1 MANDVTTRILQIQ
14 VDYGDAVK
22 KIAEYQALI
31 DEVRKL
37 QKGLKAD
44 LKEGRISQEE
54 YQRSVQAGNL
64 AMSQM
69 KEAMNTVSK
78 AVRNQLKS
86 QAEQEGSLV
95 QLRAEISNLNAEYDR
110 LSRAERESSKGDEL
124 KDKINRLT
132 TELKSAEEGTQRF
145 YRNVGNYKSALLGV
159 GVSTS
164 SLCDALAKEAK
175 SAEEAE
181 KANEILKKAIAAID
195 PSSVGAS
202 ESIALLS
209 KKIEENDKIIQEHA
223 DNLADAQKKQQEQ
236 SEGLLDT
243 MSDLTGV
250 NLNFGNSL
258 NNLSKNSAGSVIEG
272 ITIKAK
278 ALWATLTG
286 LLSNPLV
293 LTFLGIAGVGMA
305 VKWWYDYNKGLEEAS
320 RLTQQLTGLSGDEM
334 KAFRNEVQGVA
345 DTFGADFQDVLESAN
360 TLSRQF
366 GISVQEALQYV
377 KDGFVSGANAT
388 GQFTDIVKEYPAYFK
403 EAGLSASQFISIT
416 AQSSKMGIVSDKAV
430 DTIKEANIRLR
441 EMSTATAEALD
452 GIGISSA
459 EMQKK
464 LQDGSMTTFEAMQQV
479 STKLNEMADN
489 SPATA
494 AAISDIFGGP
504 GEDAGL
510 QYLRTLKDIETNL
523 DVTKEKAG
531 DMAKVQEEQMNSQIE
546 LDNTLAAL
554 FDATGGSF
562 EEMTAT
568 AKTWVNNGIVAM
580 IKGCVELVNWFID
593 LYNKSIVVRAG
604 VASIAIQFKTAWS
617 IIKNV
622 CKLLVDEIMALGKII
637 KGVLTLS
644 WDDVKAGWEQFRK
657 ASSKAVQNIVNDT
670 VDAYKEAWSEVKDG
684 ELEHVKLDLA
694 TVTDGDSSASGQST
708 GDNTRRTGNTGS
720 KKDKNKKTGKDPAA
734 EAAKAEAQLLRKAE
748 DELMKITMES
758 IETRRKMVE
767 LSYKRQI
774 EDYQKKLTEEKNL
787 TENSR
792 TAILSIIDSLQKQ
805 QIVALEKFDAEEI
818 KKEVEHKEKL
828 NQLKLEA
835 VKKGTDQEF
844 ELRRQS
850 LANQQTIAEQ
860 EALLAYDNEIEKQE
874 ALKAIREKYA
884 NENTAL
890 DEEQAQVKLTR
901 QKTVLENEIAELEYA
916 QSERELRQMEGYQM
930 DEQHYQ
936 EWRQKGLEEMDSHQ
950 SEILLKQEEAAAAEL
965 TALQERGQLSTQT
978 TEEYEAEVVAAK
990 QRSADAQKATNDAI
1004 VKNEQ
1009 TKAQALKTIT
1019 GGLTQLLDTL
1029 GESNETFAKMS
1040 KVITLAQISIDTG
1053 KALSAGIA
1061 SASSMPFPANL
1072 AAIATTVATI
1082 LANIATAIS
1091 TVKSAKFATGGKV
1104 TGPGTGTSDSI
1115 PAMLSNGEYV
1125 MTAEATRRFE
1135 PLLDYMNRSKGEYP
1149 VANTMNAVKLGASD
1163 IISLKSRSER
1173 EYFVQE
1179 VLKHIAIIEMHR
1191 THSETTRLDNIYEKA
1206 NHLLDIYSARKES
1219 LSLDLFS
1226 SIVESNVQKLTSSIS
1241 KVKETDE
1248 IKKILLSEIN
1258 DLKIEKSSEINSEK
1272 PNSIITALTKYVN
1285 TENNFKENFEEFV
1298 NLVSTLKAFSITER
1312 SLNTHHYDSLTP
1324 IETIGM
1330 NNDQASEGI
1339 GPKSEASTP
1348 VSPVF
1353 LSSGG
1358 LVIGKCS
1365 PTSDSIPAMLSNGEF
1380 VVNSRATRIFEPLL
1394 ITMNNIG
1401 RGVPMQV
1408 LNSSQSITNAELLTD
1423 SFESAAK
1430 EIKPVVS
1437 VVEINEAQ
1445 DRVEII
1451 ENLDTY

>member
-1 MANDVTTRILQIQ
+1 MADDVTTKILQIQ

-22 KIAEYQALI
+22 QIAEWQAKI
-31 DEVRKL
+31 DAVRKQ
-37 QKGLKAD
+37 QKGLKED

-54 YQRSVQAGNL
+54 YQRSIQAGNL

-69 KEAMNTVSK
+69 KDAMNTVSK
-78 AVRNQLKS
+78 AVKNQLKS

-110 LSRAERESSKGDEL
+110 LSRAERESAKGDEL

-132 TELKSAEEGTQRF
+132 TELKGAEEGTQRF
-145 YRNVGNYKSALLGV
+145 YRNVGNYKSALLGA

-164 SLCDALAKEAK
+164 SLCDALAKECK
-175 SAEEAE
+175 TAEEAE
-181 KANEILKKAIAAID
+181 KANDVLKKAVAAID

-202 ESIALLS
+202 ESIALLT
-209 KKIEENDKIIQEHA
+209 KKIEENEKVIKEHA
-223 DNLADAQKKQQEQ
+223 DSVAESQSR
-236 SEGLLDT
+236 SEGLVDT
-243 MSDLTGV
+243 LSDLTGV

-258 NNLSKNSAGSVIEG
+258 NSLSKNSAGSVMEG
-272 ITIKAK
+272 LTVKAK

-286 LLSNPLV
+286 LLANPMV

-320 RLTQQLTGLSGDEM
+320 RLTSQLTGLSGDEM

-345 DTFGADFQDVLESAN
+345 DTFGVDFQEVLESAN
-360 TLSRQF
+360 TLSQQF
-366 GISVQEALQYV
+366 GISVQEALGYV

-441 EMSTATAEALD
+441 EMSTATSEALD

-479 STKLNEMADN
+479 SAKLNEMADN

-510 QYLRTLKDIETNL
+510 QYLRTLKDIETDL

-531 DMAKVQEEQMNSQIE
+531 DLARVQEEQMNSQIE
-546 LDNTLAAL
+546 LDNTLASL

-593 LYNKSIVVRAG
+593 LYNNSMVVRAG

-622 CKLLVDEIMALGKII
+622 CIMLVDEIMGLGKII

-644 WDDVKAGWEQFRK
+644 WDDVKAGWNQFRQ
-657 ASSKAVQNIVNDT
+657 ASVKAVKNVVNDT
-670 VDAYKEAWSEVKDG
+670 ADAYQEAWSEIKDG
-684 ELEHVKLDLA
+684 QIEHVKLD
-694 TVTDGDSSASGQST
+694 VNSVV
-708 GDNTRRTGNTGS
+708 NTGADGAGAGGS
-720 KKDKNKKTGKDPAA
+720 GGGGGKGKNPGKTKTKGGKGGGKGKDTAA
-734 EAAKAEAQLLRKAE
+734 EAAKEETQLLRKAE
-748 DELMKITMES
+748 DELLKITMES
-758 IETRRKMVE
+758 VESRRKKVE

-774 EDYQKKLTEEKNL
+774 EDYQKMLVEKKNL
-787 TENSR
+787 TEASR

-805 QIVALEKFDAEEI
+805 QIEALAKFDAEEI
-818 KKEVEHKEKL
+818 KKEIEHKEKL

-835 VKKGTDQEF
+835 VKEGTDQEF

-850 LANQQTIAEQ
+850 LANQQAIAEQ
-860 EALLAYDNEIEKQE
+860 EAILAYENETEKQE
-874 ALKAIREKYA
+874 ALKAIRERYA
-884 NENTAL
+884 NERTVL
-890 DEEQAQVKLTR
+890 DEEQAQLKLDR
-901 QKTVLENEIAELEYA
+901 QKQELENEIAELEYA

-930 DEQHYQ
+930 DEEHYQ
-936 EWRQKGLEEMDSHQ
+936 EWRQRGLEEMDEHQ
-950 SEILLKQEEAAAAEL
+950 AELLTKQEEAAAAEL
-965 TALQERGQLSTQT
+965 EALIARGQLSTQT
-978 TEEYEAEVVAAK
+978 TEEFEAEVIAAK
-990 QRSADAQKATNDAI
+990 QKSAEAQKKTNDVI
-1004 VKNEQ
+1004 IKNEQ
-1009 TKAQALKTIT
+1009 AKAQAMKAIT

-1029 GESNETFAKMS
+1029 GESNSAFAKMS
-1040 KVITLAQISIDTG
+1040 KIITLAQIAIDTG

-1082 LANIATAIS
+1082 LANVATAIS

-1115 PAMLSNGEYV
+1115 PAMLSNGEFV
-1125 MTAEATRRFE
+1125 MTAAATRMFE
-1135 PLLDYMNRSKGEYP
+1135 PLLM
-1149 VANTMNAVKLGASD
+1149 
-1163 IISLKSRSER
+1163 
-1173 EYFVQE
+1173 
-1179 VLKHIAIIEMHR
+1179 
-1191 THSETTRLDNIYEKA
+1191 
-1206 NHLLDIYSARKES
+1206 
-1219 LSLDLFS
+1219 
-1226 SIVESNVQKLTSSIS
+1226 
-1241 KVKETDE
+1241 
-1248 IKKILLSEIN
+1248 
-1258 DLKIEKSSEINSEK
+1258 
-1272 PNSIITALTKYVN
+1272 
-1285 TENNFKENFEEFV
+1285 
-1298 NLVSTLKAFSITER
+1298 
-1312 SLNTHHYDSLTP
+1312 
-1324 IETIGM
+1324 
-1330 NNDQASEGI
+1330 
-1339 GPKSEASTP
+1339 
-1348 VSPVF
+1348 
-1353 LSSGG
+1353 
-1358 LVIGKCS
+1358 
-1365 PTSDSIPAMLSNGEF
+1365 
-1380 VVNSRATRIFEPLL
+1380 
-1394 ITMNNIG
+1394 TMNNIG

-1408 LNSSQSITNAELLTD
+1408 LNSSQTINQAEMLTD
-1423 SFESAAK
+1423 SFESAAR

-1437 VVEINEAQ
+1437 VVEITEAQ
-1445 DRVEII
+1445 DRVEMI

>member
-1 MANDVTTRILQIQ
+1 MADDVTTKILQIQ

-22 KIAEYQALI
+22 QIAEWQAKI
-31 DEVRKL
+31 DAVRKQ
-37 QKGLKAD
+37 QKGLKED

-54 YQRSVQAGNL
+54 YQRSIQAGNL

-69 KEAMNTVSK
+69 KDAMNTVSK
-78 AVRNQLKS
+78 AVKNQLKS

-110 LSRAERESSKGDEL
+110 LSRAERESAKGDEL

-145 YRNVGNYKSALLGV
+145 YRNVGNYKSALLGA
-159 GVSTS
+159 GVSTT
-164 SLCDALAKEAK
+164 SLCDALSKEAK

-181 KANEILKKAIAAID
+181 KANEVLKKAVAAID

-202 ESIALLS
+202 ESIALLT

-223 DNLADAQKKQQEQ
+223 DNVAAAQKKQQEQ

-258 NNLSKNSAGSVIEG
+258 NNLSKNSAGSVMEG
-272 ITIKAK
+272 LNVKAK
-278 ALWATLTG
+278 ALWSTLTG
-286 LLSNPLV
+286 LLANPMV

-320 RLTQQLTGLSGDEM
+320 RLTSQLTGLSGDEM

-345 DTFGADFQDVLESAN
+345 DTFGVDFQEVLESAN
-360 TLSRQF
+360 TLSQQF
-366 GISVQEALQYV
+366 GISVQEALGYV

-479 STKLNEMADN
+479 SAKLNEMADN

-510 QYLRTLKDIETNL
+510 QYLRTLKDIETDL

-531 DMAKVQEEQMNSQIE
+531 DLARVQEEQMNSQIE
-546 LDNTLAAL
+546 LDNTLASL

-593 LYNKSIVVRAG
+593 LYNNSMVVRAG

-622 CKLLVDEIMALGKII
+622 CIMLVDEIMGLGKII

-644 WDDVKAGWEQFRK
+644 WDDVKAGWDQFRK
-657 ASSKAVQNIVNDT
+657 ASVKAVKNVVNDT
-670 VDAYKEAWSEVKDG
+670 VDAYQEAWSEIKDG
-684 ELEHVKLDLA
+684 QIEHVKLDVNSVA
-694 TVTDGDSSASGQST
+694 
-708 GDNTRRTGNTGS
+708 NTGADGAAAGGSGGGGGKGKNPGKTKTKGS
-720 KKDKNKKTGKDPAA
+720 KSGKSGKDSAA
-734 EAAKAEAQLLRKAE
+734 EAAKEEAQLLRKAE
-748 DELMKITMES
+748 DELLKITMES
-758 IETRRKMVE
+758 VESRRKKVE

-774 EDYQKKLTEEKNL
+774 EDYQKMLVEKKNL
-787 TENSR
+787 TEASR

-805 QIVALEKFDAEEI
+805 QIEALAKFDAEEI
-818 KKEVEHKEKL
+818 KKEIEHKEKL

-835 VKKGTDQEF
+835 VKEGTDQEF

-850 LANQQTIAEQ
+850 LANQQAIAEQ
-860 EALLAYDNEIEKQE
+860 EAILAYENETEKQE
-874 ALKAIREKYA
+874 ALKAIRERYA
-884 NENTAL
+884 NERTAL
-890 DEEQAQVKLTR
+890 DEEQAQLKLDR
-901 QKTVLENEIAELEYA
+901 QKQELENEIAELEYA

-930 DEQHYQ
+930 DEEHYQ
-936 EWRQKGLEEMDSHQ
+936 EWRQRGLEEMDEHQ
-950 SEILLKQEEAAAAEL
+950 AELLTKQEEAAAAEL
-965 TALQERGQLSTQT
+965 EALIARGQLSTQT
-978 TEEYEAEVVAAK
+978 TEEFEAEVIAAK
-990 QRSADAQKATNDAI
+990 QKSAEAQKKTNDVI
-1004 VKNEQ
+1004 IKNEQ
-1009 TKAQALKTIT
+1009 AKAQAMKAIT

-1029 GESNETFAKMS
+1029 GESNSAFAKMS
-1040 KVITLAQISIDTG
+1040 KIITLAQIAIDTG

-1082 LANIATAIS
+1082 LANVATAIS

-1115 PAMLSNGEYV
+1115 PAMLSNGEFV
-1125 MTAEATRRFE
+1125 MTAAATRMFE
-1135 PLLDYMNRSKGEYP
+1135 PLLM
-1149 VANTMNAVKLGASD
+1149 
-1163 IISLKSRSER
+1163 
-1173 EYFVQE
+1173 
-1179 VLKHIAIIEMHR
+1179 
-1191 THSETTRLDNIYEKA
+1191 
-1206 NHLLDIYSARKES
+1206 
-1219 LSLDLFS
+1219 
-1226 SIVESNVQKLTSSIS
+1226 
-1241 KVKETDE
+1241 
-1248 IKKILLSEIN
+1248 
-1258 DLKIEKSSEINSEK
+1258 
-1272 PNSIITALTKYVN
+1272 
-1285 TENNFKENFEEFV
+1285 
-1298 NLVSTLKAFSITER
+1298 
-1312 SLNTHHYDSLTP
+1312 
-1324 IETIGM
+1324 
-1330 NNDQASEGI
+1330 
-1339 GPKSEASTP
+1339 
-1348 VSPVF
+1348 
-1353 LSSGG
+1353 
-1358 LVIGKCS
+1358 
-1365 PTSDSIPAMLSNGEF
+1365 
-1380 VVNSRATRIFEPLL
+1380 
-1394 ITMNNIG
+1394 TMNNIG
-1401 RGVPMQV
+1401 KGVPMQV
-1408 LNSSQSITNAELLTD
+1408 LNSSQTINQAEMLTD
-1423 SFESAAK
+1423 SFESAAR

-1437 VVEINEAQ
+1437 VVEITEAQ
-1445 DRVEII
+1445 DRVEMI

>member
-1 MANDVTTRILQIQ
+1 MASDDVITKILQIQ

-22 KIAEYQALI
+22 QIAEWQAKI
-31 DEVRKL
+31 DAVRKQ
-37 QKGLKAD
+37 QKGLKED

-54 YQRSVQAGNL
+54 YQRSIQAGNL

-69 KEAMNTVSK
+69 KDAMNTVNK
-78 AVRNQLKS
+78 AVKNQLKS

-110 LSRAERESSKGDEL
+110 LSRAERESAKGDEL

-145 YRNVGNYKSALLGV
+145 YRNVGNYKSALLGA
-159 GVSTS
+159 GVSTT
-164 SLCDALAKEAK
+164 SLCDALSKEAK

-181 KANEILKKAIAAID
+181 KANEVLKKAVAAID

-202 ESIALLS
+202 ESIALLT
-209 KKIEENDKIIQEHA
+209 KKIEENEKVIKEHA
-223 DNLADAQKKQQEQ
+223 DSVAESQSR
-236 SEGLLDT
+236 SEGLVDT
-243 MSDLTGV
+243 LSDLTGV

-258 NNLSKNSAGSVIEG
+258 NNLSKNSAGSVMEG
-272 ITIKAK
+272 LNVKAK
-278 ALWATLTG
+278 ALWSTLTG
-286 LLSNPLV
+286 LLANPVV

-320 RLTQQLTGLSGDEM
+320 RLTSQLTGLSGDEM

-345 DTFGADFQDVLESAN
+345 DTFGVDFQEVLESAN
-360 TLSRQF
+360 TLSQQF
-366 GISVQEALQYV
+366 GISVQEALGYV

-441 EMSTATAEALD
+441 EMSTATSEALD

-479 STKLNEMADN
+479 SAKLNEMADN

-510 QYLRTLKDIETNL
+510 QYLRTLKDIETDL

-531 DMAKVQEEQMNSQIE
+531 DLARVQEEQMNSQIE
-546 LDNTLAAL
+546 LDNTLASL

-593 LYNKSIVVRAG
+593 LYNNSMVVRAG

-622 CKLLVDEIMALGKII
+622 CIMLVDEIMGLGKII

-644 WDDVKAGWEQFRK
+644 WDDVKAGWDQFRK
-657 ASSKAVQNIVNDT
+657 ASVKAVKNVVNDT
-670 VDAYKEAWSEVKDG
+670 VDAYQEAWSEIKDG
-684 ELEHVKLDLA
+684 QIEHVKLDVNSVA
-694 TVTDGDSSASGQST
+694 
-708 GDNTRRTGNTGS
+708 NTGADGAAAGGSGGGGGKGKNPGKTKTKGS
-720 KKDKNKKTGKDPAA
+720 KSGKSGKDSAA
-734 EAAKAEAQLLRKAE
+734 EAAKEEAQLLRKAE
-748 DELMKITMES
+748 DELLKITMES
-758 IETRRKMVE
+758 VESRRKKVE

-774 EDYQKKLTEEKNL
+774 EDYQKMLVEKKNL
-787 TENSR
+787 TEASR

-805 QIVALEKFDAEEI
+805 QIEALAKFDAEEI
-818 KKEVEHKEKL
+818 KKEIEHKEKL

-835 VKKGTDQEF
+835 VKEGTDQEF

-850 LANQQTIAEQ
+850 LANQQAIAEQ
-860 EALLAYDNEIEKQE
+860 EAILAYENETDKQE

-884 NENTAL
+884 NERTAL
-890 DEEQAQVKLTR
+890 DEEQAQLKLDR
-901 QKTVLENEIAELEYA
+901 QKQELENEIAELEYA

-936 EWRQKGLEEMDSHQ
+936 EWRQRGLEEMDEHQ
-950 SEILLKQEEAAAAEL
+950 AELLTKQEEAAAAEL
-965 TALQERGQLSTQT
+965 EALIARGQLATQT
-978 TEEYEAEVVAAK
+978 TEEYEAEVIAAK
-990 QRSADAQKATNDAI
+990 QKSAEAQKKTNDVI
-1004 VKNEQ
+1004 IKNEQ
-1009 TKAQALKTIT
+1009 AKAQAMKAVTSSLT
-1019 GGLTQLLDTL
+1019 GLLDTL
-1029 GESNETFAKMS
+1029 GESNSAFAKMS
-1040 KVITLAQISIDTG
+1040 KIITLAQIAIDTG

-1061 SASSMPFPANL
+1061 SASSMPFPANI
-1072 AAIATTVATI
+1072 AAIATTVATV

-1115 PAMLSNGEYV
+1115 PAMLSNGEFV
-1125 MTAEATRRFE
+1125 MTAAATKMFE
-1135 PLLDYMNRSKGEYP
+1135 PLLM
-1149 VANTMNAVKLGASD
+1149 
-1163 IISLKSRSER
+1163 
-1173 EYFVQE
+1173 
-1179 VLKHIAIIEMHR
+1179 
-1191 THSETTRLDNIYEKA
+1191 
-1206 NHLLDIYSARKES
+1206 
-1219 LSLDLFS
+1219 
-1226 SIVESNVQKLTSSIS
+1226 
-1241 KVKETDE
+1241 
-1248 IKKILLSEIN
+1248 
-1258 DLKIEKSSEINSEK
+1258 
-1272 PNSIITALTKYVN
+1272 
-1285 TENNFKENFEEFV
+1285 
-1298 NLVSTLKAFSITER
+1298 
-1312 SLNTHHYDSLTP
+1312 
-1324 IETIGM
+1324 
-1330 NNDQASEGI
+1330 
-1339 GPKSEASTP
+1339 
-1348 VSPVF
+1348 
-1353 LSSGG
+1353 
-1358 LVIGKCS
+1358 
-1365 PTSDSIPAMLSNGEF
+1365 
-1380 VVNSRATRIFEPLL
+1380 
-1394 ITMNNIG
+1394 TMNNIG

-1408 LNSSQSITNAELLTD
+1408 LNSSQSINQAEMLTD
-1423 SFESAAK
+1423 SFESAAR

-1437 VVEINEAQ
+1437 VVEITEAQ
-1445 DRVEII
+1445 DRVEMI

>member
-1 MANDVTTRILQIQ
+1 MADDVTTKILQIQ

-22 KIAEYQALI
+22 QIAEWQAKI
-31 DEVRKL
+31 DAVRKQ
-37 QKGLKAD
+37 QKGLKED

-54 YQRSVQAGNL
+54 YRLSIQAGNL

-69 KEAMNTVSK
+69 KDAMNTVSK
-78 AVRNQLKS
+78 AVKNQLKS

-110 LSRAERESSKGDEL
+110 LSRAERESAKGDEL

-132 TELKSAEEGTQRF
+132 TELKGAEEGTQRF
-145 YRNVGNYKSALLGV
+145 YRNVGNYKSALLGA

-164 SLCDALAKEAK
+164 SLCDALAKECK
-175 SAEEAE
+175 TAEEAE
-181 KANEILKKAIAAID
+181 KANEVLKKAVAAID

-202 ESIALLS
+202 ESIALLT
-209 KKIEENDKIIQEHA
+209 KKIEENEKVIKDHA
-223 DNLADAQKKQQEQ
+223 DSVAESHSR
-236 SEGLLDT
+236 SEGLVDT
-243 MSDLTGV
+243 LSDLTGV
-250 NLNFGNSL
+250 NLNLGNSL
-258 NNLSKNSAGSVIEG
+258 NNLSKNSAGSVMEG
-272 ITIKAK
+272 LTVKAK
-278 ALWATLTG
+278 ALWSTLTG
-286 LLSNPLV
+286 LLANPMV

-345 DTFGADFQDVLESAN
+345 DSFGVDFQEVLESAN
-360 TLSRQF
+360 TLSQQF
-366 GISVQEALQYV
+366 GISVQEALGYV

-416 AQSSKMGIVSDKAV
+416 AQQSKMGIVSDKAV

-479 STKLNEMADN
+479 SAKLNEMADN

-510 QYLRTLKDIETNL
+510 QYLRTLKDIETDL

-531 DMAKVQEEQMNSQIE
+531 DLARVQEEQMNSQIE
-546 LDNTLAAL
+546 LDNTLASL

-568 AKTWVNNGIVAM
+568 AKTWINNGIVAM

-593 LYNKSIVVRAG
+593 LYNNSMVVRAG
-604 VASIAIQFKTAWS
+604 VASIAIQFKIAWS

-622 CKLLVDEIMALGKII
+622 CIMLVDEIMGLGKII

-644 WDDVKAGWEQFRK
+644 WDDVKAGWDQFRN
-657 ASSKAVQNIVNDT
+657 ASVKAVKNVVNDT
-670 VDAYKEAWSEVKDG
+670 VDAYQEAWSEIKDG
-684 ELEHVKLDLA
+684 QIEHVKLDVNSVA
-694 TVTDGDSSASGQST
+694 
-708 GDNTRRTGNTGS
+708 NTGADGAAAGGSGGGGGKGKNPGKTKTKGS
-720 KKDKNKKTGKDPAA
+720 KSGKSGKDSAA
-734 EAAKAEAQLLRKAE
+734 EAAKEEAQLLRKAE
-748 DELMKITMES
+748 DELLKITMES
-758 IETRRKMVE
+758 VESRRKKVE

-774 EDYQKKLTEEKNL
+774 EDYQKMLVEKKNL
-787 TENSR
+787 TEASR

-805 QIVALEKFDAEEI
+805 QIEALAKFDAEEI
-818 KKEVEHKEKL
+818 KKGIEHKEKL

-835 VKKGTDQEF
+835 VKEGTDQEF

-850 LANQQTIAEQ
+850 LDNQQAIAEQ
-860 EALLAYDNEIEKQE
+860 EAILAYDNEVEKQE
-874 ALKAIREKYA
+874 ALKAIRERYD
-884 NENTAL
+884 NERTAL
-890 DEEQAQVKLTR
+890 DEEHVQAKIDR
-901 QKTVLENEIAELEYA
+901 QKQELENEIAELEYA

-936 EWRQKGLEEMDSHQ
+936 EWRQRGLEEMDAHQ
-950 SEILLKQEEAAAAEL
+950 AKLLTKQEEAAAAEL
-965 TALQERGQLSTQT
+965 EALIARGQLSTQT
-978 TEEYEAEVVAAK
+978 TEEYEAEVIAAK
-990 QRSADAQKATNDAI
+990 QKSAEAQKKTNDVI
-1004 VKNEQ
+1004 LKNEQ
-1009 TKAQALKTIT
+1009 AKAQAMKAIT

-1029 GESNETFAKMS
+1029 GESNSAFAKMS
-1040 KVITLAQISIDTG
+1040 KIITLAQIAIDTG

-1082 LANIATAIS
+1082 LANVATAIS

-1115 PAMLSNGEYV
+1115 PAMLSNGEFV
-1125 MTAEATRRFE
+1125 MTAAATRMFE
-1135 PLLDYMNRSKGEYP
+1135 PLLM
-1149 VANTMNAVKLGASD
+1149 
-1163 IISLKSRSER
+1163 
-1173 EYFVQE
+1173 
-1179 VLKHIAIIEMHR
+1179 
-1191 THSETTRLDNIYEKA
+1191 
-1206 NHLLDIYSARKES
+1206 
-1219 LSLDLFS
+1219 
-1226 SIVESNVQKLTSSIS
+1226 
-1241 KVKETDE
+1241 
-1248 IKKILLSEIN
+1248 
-1258 DLKIEKSSEINSEK
+1258 
-1272 PNSIITALTKYVN
+1272 
-1285 TENNFKENFEEFV
+1285 
-1298 NLVSTLKAFSITER
+1298 
-1312 SLNTHHYDSLTP
+1312 
-1324 IETIGM
+1324 
-1330 NNDQASEGI
+1330 
-1339 GPKSEASTP
+1339 
-1348 VSPVF
+1348 
-1353 LSSGG
+1353 
-1358 LVIGKCS
+1358 
-1365 PTSDSIPAMLSNGEF
+1365 
-1380 VVNSRATRIFEPLL
+1380 
-1394 ITMNNIG
+1394 TMNNIG

-1408 LNSSQSITNAELLTD
+1408 LNSSQTINQAEMLTD
-1423 SFESAAK
+1423 SFESAAR

-1437 VVEINEAQ
+1437 VVEITEAQ
-1445 DRVEII
+1445 DRVEMI

>member
-1 MANDVTTRILQIQ
+1 MADDVTTKILQIQ

-22 KIAEYQALI
+22 QIAEWQAKI
-31 DEVRKL
+31 DAVRKQ
-37 QKGLKAD
+37 QKGLKED

-54 YQRSVQAGNL
+54 YQRSIQAGNL

-69 KEAMNTVSK
+69 KDAMNTVSK
-78 AVRNQLKS
+78 AVKNQLKS

-110 LSRAERESSKGDEL
+110 LSRAERESAKGDEL

-132 TELKSAEEGTQRF
+132 TELKGAEEGTQRF
-145 YRNVGNYKSALLGV
+145 YRNVGNYKSALLGA

-164 SLCDALAKEAK
+164 SLCDALAKECK
-175 SAEEAE
+175 TAEEAE
-181 KANEILKKAIAAID
+181 KANEVLKKAVAAID

-202 ESIALLS
+202 ESIALLT
-209 KKIEENDKIIQEHA
+209 KKIEENEKVIKDHA
-223 DNLADAQKKQQEQ
+223 DSVAESQSR
-236 SEGLLDT
+236 SEGLVDT
-243 MSDLTGV
+243 LSDLTGV
-250 NLNFGNSL
+250 NLNLGNSL
-258 NNLSKNSAGSVIEG
+258 NNLSKNSAGSVMEG
-272 ITIKAK
+272 LTVKAK
-278 ALWATLTG
+278 ALWSTLTG
-286 LLSNPLV
+286 LLANPMV

-345 DTFGADFQDVLESAN
+345 DTFGVDFQEVLESAN
-360 TLSRQF
+360 TLSQQF
-366 GISVQEALQYV
+366 GISVQEALGYV

-441 EMSTATAEALD
+441 EMSTATSEALD

-479 STKLNEMADN
+479 SAKLNEMADN

-510 QYLRTLKDIETNL
+510 QYLRTLKDIETDL

-531 DMAKVQEEQMNSQIE
+531 DLARVQEEQMNSQIE
-546 LDNTLAAL
+546 LDNTLASL

-593 LYNKSIVVRAG
+593 LYNNSMVVRAG
-604 VASIAIQFKTAWS
+604 VASIAIQFKTVWS

-622 CKLLVDEIMALGKII
+622 CIMLVDEIMGLGKII

-644 WDDVKAGWEQFRK
+644 WDDVKAGWDQFRK
-657 ASSKAVQNIVNDT
+657 ASVKAVKNVVNDT
-670 VDAYKEAWSEVKDG
+670 VDAYQEAWSEIKDG
-684 ELEHVKLDLA
+684 QIEHVKLDVNSVA
-694 TVTDGDSSASGQST
+694 NTGADGDAAGGSGGGGGKGKNPGKT
-708 GDNTRRTGNTGS
+708 KTKGS
-720 KKDKNKKTGKDPAA
+720 KSGKSGKDSAA
-734 EAAKAEAQLLRKAE
+734 EAAKEEAQLLRKAE
-748 DELMKITMES
+748 DELLKITMES
-758 IETRRKMVE
+758 VESRRKKVE

-774 EDYQKKLTEEKNL
+774 EDYQKMLVEKKNL
-787 TENSR
+787 TEASR

-805 QIVALEKFDAEEI
+805 QIEALAKFDAEEI
-818 KKEVEHKEKL
+818 KKEIEHKEKL

-835 VKKGTDQEF
+835 VKEGTDQEF

-850 LANQQTIAEQ
+850 LANQQAIAEQ
-860 EALLAYDNEIEKQE
+860 EAILAYENETEKQE
-874 ALKAIREKYA
+874 ALKAIRERYA
-884 NENTAL
+884 NERTVL
-890 DEEQAQVKLTR
+890 DEEQAQLKLDR
-901 QKTVLENEIAELEYA
+901 QKQELENEIAELEYA

-930 DEQHYQ
+930 DEEHYQ
-936 EWRQKGLEEMDSHQ
+936 EWRQRGLEEMDEHQ
-950 SEILLKQEEAAAAEL
+950 AELLTKQEEAAAAEL
-965 TALQERGQLSTQT
+965 EALIARGQLSTQT
-978 TEEYEAEVVAAK
+978 TEEFEAEVIAAK
-990 QRSADAQKATNDAI
+990 QKSAEAQKKTNDVI
-1004 VKNEQ
+1004 IKNEQ
-1009 TKAQALKTIT
+1009 AKAQAMKAIT

-1029 GESNETFAKMS
+1029 GESNSAFAKMS
-1040 KVITLAQISIDTG
+1040 KIITLAQIAIDTG

-1082 LANIATAIS
+1082 LANVATAIS

-1115 PAMLSNGEYV
+1115 PAMLSNGEFV
-1125 MTAEATRRFE
+1125 MTAAATRMFE
-1135 PLLDYMNRSKGEYP
+1135 PLLM
-1149 VANTMNAVKLGASD
+1149 
-1163 IISLKSRSER
+1163 
-1173 EYFVQE
+1173 
-1179 VLKHIAIIEMHR
+1179 
-1191 THSETTRLDNIYEKA
+1191 
-1206 NHLLDIYSARKES
+1206 
-1219 LSLDLFS
+1219 
-1226 SIVESNVQKLTSSIS
+1226 
-1241 KVKETDE
+1241 
-1248 IKKILLSEIN
+1248 
-1258 DLKIEKSSEINSEK
+1258 
-1272 PNSIITALTKYVN
+1272 
-1285 TENNFKENFEEFV
+1285 
-1298 NLVSTLKAFSITER
+1298 
-1312 SLNTHHYDSLTP
+1312 
-1324 IETIGM
+1324 
-1330 NNDQASEGI
+1330 
-1339 GPKSEASTP
+1339 
-1348 VSPVF
+1348 
-1353 LSSGG
+1353 
-1358 LVIGKCS
+1358 
-1365 PTSDSIPAMLSNGEF
+1365 
-1380 VVNSRATRIFEPLL
+1380 
-1394 ITMNNIG
+1394 TMNNIG

-1408 LNSSQSITNAELLTD
+1408 LNSSQTINQAEMLTD
-1423 SFESAAK
+1423 SFESAAR

-1437 VVEINEAQ
+1437 VVEITEAQ
-1445 DRVEII
+1445 DRVEMI

>member
-1 MANDVTTRILQIQ
+1 MASDDVTTKILQIQ

-22 KIAEYQALI
+22 QIAEWQAKI
-31 DEVRKL
+31 DAVRKQ
-37 QKGLKAD
+37 QKGLKED

-54 YQRSVQAGNL
+54 YQRSIQAGNL

-69 KEAMNTVSK
+69 KDAMNTVSK
-78 AVRNQLKS
+78 AVKNQLKS

-110 LSRAERESSKGDEL
+110 LSRAERESAKGDEL

-145 YRNVGNYKSALLGV
+145 YRNVGNYKSALLGA

-164 SLCDALAKEAK
+164 SLCDALAKECK
-175 SAEEAE
+175 TAEEAE
-181 KANEILKKAIAAID
+181 KANEVLKKAVAAID

-202 ESIALLS
+202 ESIALLTN
-209 KKIEENDKIIQEHA
+209 KIEENEKVIKEHA
-223 DNLADAQKKQQEQ
+223 DSVAESQSR
-236 SEGLLDT
+236 SEGLVDT
-243 MSDLTGV
+243 LSDLTGV

-258 NNLSKNSAGSVIEG
+258 NNLSKNSAGSVMEG
-272 ITIKAK
+272 LNVKAK
-278 ALWATLTG
+278 ALWSTLTG
-286 LLSNPLV
+286 LLANPMV

-320 RLTQQLTGLSGDEM
+320 RLTSQLTGLSGDEM

-345 DTFGADFQDVLESAN
+345 DTFGVDFQDVLESAI
-360 TLSRQF
+360 TLSQQF
-366 GISVQEALQYV
+366 GISVQEALGYV

-388 GQFTDIVKEYPAYFK
+388 EQFTDIVKEYPAYFK

-479 STKLNEMADN
+479 SAKLNEMADN

-510 QYLRTLKDIETNL
+510 QYLRTLKDIETDL

-531 DMAKVQEEQMNSQIE
+531 DLARVQEEQMNSQIE
-546 LDNTLAAL
+546 LDNTLASL

-593 LYNKSIVVRAG
+593 LYNNSMVVRAG

-622 CKLLVDEIMALGKII
+622 CIMLVDEIMGLGKII

-644 WDDVKAGWEQFRK
+644 WDDVKAGWNQFRQ
-657 ASSKAVQNIVNDT
+657 ASVKAVKNVVNDT
-670 VDAYKEAWSEVKDG
+670 VDAYQEAWSEIKDG
-684 ELEHVKLDLA
+684 QIEHVKLD
-694 TVTDGDSSASGQST
+694 VNSVV
-708 GDNTRRTGNTGS
+708 NTGADGAGAGGS
-720 KKDKNKKTGKDPAA
+720 GGGGGKGKNPGKTKGGNGGGKGKDTAA
-734 EAAKAEAQLLRKAE
+734 EAAKEEAQLLRKAE
-748 DELMKITMES
+748 DELLKITMES
-758 IETRRKMVE
+758 VETRRKKVE

-774 EDYQKKLTEEKNL
+774 EDYQKMLVEKKNL
-787 TENSR
+787 TEASR

-805 QIVALEKFDAEEI
+805 QVQALEKFDAEEI
-818 KKEVEHKEKL
+818 KKEIEHKEKL

-835 VKKGTDQEF
+835 IKEGTDQEF

-850 LANQQTIAEQ
+850 LDNQQAIAEQ
-860 EALLAYDNEIEKQE
+860 EAILAYENETEKQE
-874 ALKAIREKYA
+874 ALKAIREKYD
-884 NENTAL
+884 NERTAL
-890 DEEQAQVKLTR
+890 DEEQAQLKLDR
-901 QKTVLENEIAELEYA
+901 QKQELENEIAELEYA

-936 EWRQKGLEEMDSHQ
+936 EWRQRGLEEMDEHQ
-950 SEILLKQEEAAAAEL
+950 AELLTKQEEAAAAEL
-965 TALQERGQLSTQT
+965 EALIARGELATQT
-978 TEEYEAEVVAAK
+978 TEEYEAEILAAK
-990 QRSADAQKATNDAI
+990 QKSADAQKKTNDVI

-1009 TKAQALKTIT
+1009 AKAQAMKAVTSSLI
-1019 GGLTQLLDTL
+1019 GLLDTL
-1029 GESNETFAKMS
+1029 GESNSAFAKMS
-1040 KVITLAQISIDTG
+1040 KIITLAQIAIDTG

-1061 SASSMPFPANL
+1061 SASSLPFPANL

-1082 LANIATAIS
+1082 LANVATAIS
-1091 TVKSAKFATGGKV
+1091 TVKSAKFAEGGKV

-1115 PAMLSNGEYV
+1115 PAMLSNGEFV
-1125 MTAEATRRFE
+1125 MTAAATRMFE
-1135 PLLDYMNRSKGEYP
+1135 PLLM
-1149 VANTMNAVKLGASD
+1149 
-1163 IISLKSRSER
+1163 
-1173 EYFVQE
+1173 
-1179 VLKHIAIIEMHR
+1179 
-1191 THSETTRLDNIYEKA
+1191 
-1206 NHLLDIYSARKES
+1206 
-1219 LSLDLFS
+1219 
-1226 SIVESNVQKLTSSIS
+1226 
-1241 KVKETDE
+1241 
-1248 IKKILLSEIN
+1248 
-1258 DLKIEKSSEINSEK
+1258 
-1272 PNSIITALTKYVN
+1272 
-1285 TENNFKENFEEFV
+1285 
-1298 NLVSTLKAFSITER
+1298 
-1312 SLNTHHYDSLTP
+1312 
-1324 IETIGM
+1324 
-1330 NNDQASEGI
+1330 
-1339 GPKSEASTP
+1339 
-1348 VSPVF
+1348 
-1353 LSSGG
+1353 
-1358 LVIGKCS
+1358 
-1365 PTSDSIPAMLSNGEF
+1365 
-1380 VVNSRATRIFEPLL
+1380 
-1394 ITMNNIG
+1394 TMNNIG

-1408 LNSSQSITNAELLTD
+1408 LNSSQTINQAEMLTD
-1423 SFESAAK
+1423 SFESAAR

-1437 VVEINEAQ
+1437 VVEITEAQ
-1445 DRVEII
+1445 DRVEMI

>member
-1 MANDVTTRILQIQ
+1 MASDDVITKILQIQ

-22 KIAEYQALI
+22 QIAEWQAKI
-31 DEVRKL
+31 DAVRKQ
-37 QKGLKAD
+37 QKGLKED

-54 YQRSVQAGNL
+54 YQRSIQAGNL

-69 KEAMNTVSK
+69 KDAMNTVNK
-78 AVRNQLKS
+78 AVKNQLKS

-110 LSRAERESSKGDEL
+110 LSRAERESAKGDEL

-145 YRNVGNYKSALLGV
+145 YRNVGNYKSALLGA
-159 GVSTS
+159 GVSTT
-164 SLCDALAKEAK
+164 SLCDALSKEAK

-181 KANEILKKAIAAID
+181 KANEVLKKAVAAID

-202 ESIALLS
+202 ESIALLT
-209 KKIEENDKIIQEHA
+209 KKIEENEKVIKEHA
-223 DNLADAQKKQQEQ
+223 DSVAESQSR
-236 SEGLLDT
+236 SEGLVDT
-243 MSDLTGV
+243 LSDLTGV

-258 NNLSKNSAGSVIEG
+258 NSLSKNSAGSVMEG
-272 ITIKAK
+272 LTVKAK

-286 LLSNPLV
+286 LLANPVV
-293 LTFLGIAGVGMA
+293 LTFLGIAGAGMA

-320 RLTQQLTGLSGDEM
+320 RLTSQLTGLSGDEM

-345 DTFGADFQDVLESAN
+345 DTFGVDFQEVLESAN
-360 TLSRQF
+360 TLSQQF
-366 GISVQEALQYV
+366 GISVQEALGYV

-441 EMSTATAEALD
+441 EMSTATSEALD

-479 STKLNEMADN
+479 SAKLNEMADN

-510 QYLRTLKDIETNL
+510 QYLRTLKDIETDL

-531 DMAKVQEEQMNSQIE
+531 DLARVQEEQMNSQIE
-546 LDNTLAAL
+546 LDNTLASL

-593 LYNKSIVVRAG
+593 LYNNSMVVRAG

-622 CKLLVDEIMALGKII
+622 CIMLVDEIMGLGKII

-644 WDDVKAGWEQFRK
+644 WDDVKAGWDQFRK
-657 ASSKAVQNIVNDT
+657 ASVKAVKNVVNDT
-670 VDAYKEAWSEVKDG
+670 VDAYQEAWSEIKDG
-684 ELEHVKLDLA
+684 QIEHVKLDVNSVA
-694 TVTDGDSSASGQST
+694 
-708 GDNTRRTGNTGS
+708 NTGADGAAAGGSGGGGGKGKNPGKTKTKGS
-720 KKDKNKKTGKDPAA
+720 KSGKSGKDSAA
-734 EAAKAEAQLLRKAE
+734 EAAKEEAQLLRKAE
-748 DELMKITMES
+748 DELLKITMES
-758 IETRRKMVE
+758 VESRRKKVE

-774 EDYQKKLTEEKNL
+774 EDYQKMLVEKKNL
-787 TENSR
+787 TEASR

-805 QIVALEKFDAEEI
+805 QIEALAKFDAEEI
-818 KKEVEHKEKL
+818 KKEIEHKEKL

-835 VKKGTDQEF
+835 VKEGTDQEF

-850 LANQQTIAEQ
+850 LANQQVIAEQ
-860 EALLAYDNEIEKQE
+860 EAILAYENETEKQE
-874 ALKAIREKYA
+874 ALKAIRERYA
-884 NENTAL
+884 NERTAL
-890 DEEQAQVKLTR
+890 DEEQAQLKLDR
-901 QKTVLENEIAELEYA
+901 QKQELENEIAELEYA

-930 DEQHYQ
+930 DEEHYQ
-936 EWRQKGLEEMDSHQ
+936 EWRQRGLEEMDEHQ
-950 SEILLKQEEAAAAEL
+950 AELLTKQEEAAAAEL
-965 TALQERGQLSTQT
+965 EALIARGQLSTQT
-978 TEEYEAEVVAAK
+978 TEEFEAEVIAAK
-990 QRSADAQKATNDAI
+990 QKSAEAQKKTNDVI
-1004 VKNEQ
+1004 IKNEQ
-1009 TKAQALKTIT
+1009 AKAQAMKAIT
-1019 GGLTQLLDTL
+1019 GGLTQLLDAL
-1029 GESNETFAKMS
+1029 GESNSAFAKMS
-1040 KVITLAQISIDTG
+1040 KIITLAQIAIDTG

-1082 LANIATAIS
+1082 LANVATAIS

-1115 PAMLSNGEYV
+1115 PAMLSNGEFV
-1125 MTAEATRRFE
+1125 MTAAATRMFE
-1135 PLLDYMNRSKGEYP
+1135 PLLM
-1149 VANTMNAVKLGASD
+1149 
-1163 IISLKSRSER
+1163 
-1173 EYFVQE
+1173 
-1179 VLKHIAIIEMHR
+1179 
-1191 THSETTRLDNIYEKA
+1191 
-1206 NHLLDIYSARKES
+1206 
-1219 LSLDLFS
+1219 
-1226 SIVESNVQKLTSSIS
+1226 
-1241 KVKETDE
+1241 
-1248 IKKILLSEIN
+1248 
-1258 DLKIEKSSEINSEK
+1258 
-1272 PNSIITALTKYVN
+1272 
-1285 TENNFKENFEEFV
+1285 
-1298 NLVSTLKAFSITER
+1298 
-1312 SLNTHHYDSLTP
+1312 
-1324 IETIGM
+1324 
-1330 NNDQASEGI
+1330 
-1339 GPKSEASTP
+1339 
-1348 VSPVF
+1348 
-1353 LSSGG
+1353 
-1358 LVIGKCS
+1358 
-1365 PTSDSIPAMLSNGEF
+1365 
-1380 VVNSRATRIFEPLL
+1380 
-1394 ITMNNIG
+1394 TMNNIG

-1408 LNSSQSITNAELLTD
+1408 LNSSQTINQAEMLTD
-1423 SFESAAK
+1423 SFESAAR

-1437 VVEINEAQ
+1437 VVEITEAQ
-1445 DRVEII
+1445 DRVEMI

>member
-1 MANDVTTRILQIQ
+1 MADDVTTKILQIQ

-22 KIAEYQALI
+22 KIAEYQAQI
-31 DEVRKL
+31 DQVRKQ
-37 QKGLKAD
+37 QKGLKED
-44 LKEGRISQEE
+44 LKDGRISQEE
-54 YQRSVQAGNL
+54 YQRSIQAGNL

-69 KEAMNTVSK
+69 KDAMNTVSK
-78 AVRNQLKS
+78 AVKNQLKS

-110 LSRAERESSKGDEL
+110 LSRAERESAKGDEL

-145 YRNVGNYKSALLGV
+145 YRNVGNYKSALLGA
-159 GVSTS
+159 GVSTT
-164 SLCDALAKEAK
+164 SLCDALSKEAK

-181 KANEILKKAIAAID
+181 KANEVLKKAVAAID

-202 ESIALLS
+202 ESIALLT

-223 DNLADAQKKQQEQ
+223 DNVAAAQKKQQEQ

-258 NNLSKNSAGSVIEG
+258 NNLSKNSAGSVMEG
-272 ITIKAK
+272 LNVKAK
-278 ALWATLTG
+278 ALWSTLTG
-286 LLSNPLV
+286 LLANPVV

-320 RLTQQLTGLSGDEM
+320 RLTSQLTGLSGDEM

-345 DTFGADFQDVLESAN
+345 DTFGVDFQEVLESAN
-360 TLSRQF
+360 TLSQQF
-366 GISVQEALQYV
+366 GISVQEALGYV

-441 EMSTATAEALD
+441 EMSTATSEALD

-479 STKLNEMADN
+479 SAKLNEMADN

-510 QYLRTLKDIETNL
+510 QYLRTLKDIETDL

-531 DMAKVQEEQMNSQIE
+531 DLARVQEEQMNSQIE
-546 LDNTLAAL
+546 LDNTLASL

-593 LYNKSIVVRAG
+593 LYNNSMVVRAG

-622 CKLLVDEIMALGKII
+622 CIMLVDEIMGLGKII

-644 WDDVKAGWEQFRK
+644 WDDVKAGWDQFRK
-657 ASSKAVQNIVNDT
+657 ASVKAVKNVVNDT
-670 VDAYKEAWSEVKDG
+670 VDAYQEAWSEIKDG
-684 ELEHVKLDLA
+684 QIEHVKLDVNSVA
-694 TVTDGDSSASGQST
+694 
-708 GDNTRRTGNTGS
+708 NTGADGAAAGGSGGGGGKGKNPGKTKTKGS
-720 KKDKNKKTGKDPAA
+720 KSGKSGKDSAA
-734 EAAKAEAQLLRKAE
+734 EAAKEEAQLLRKAE
-748 DELMKITMES
+748 DELLKITMES
-758 IETRRKMVE
+758 VESRRKKVE

-774 EDYQKKLTEEKNL
+774 EDYQKMLVEKKNL
-787 TENSR
+787 TEASR

-805 QIVALEKFDAEEI
+805 QIEALAKFDAEEI
-818 KKEVEHKEKL
+818 KKEIEHKEKL

-835 VKKGTDQEF
+835 VKEGTDQEF

-850 LANQQTIAEQ
+850 LANQQAIAEQ
-860 EALLAYDNEIEKQE
+860 EAILAYENETEKQE
-874 ALKAIREKYA
+874 ALKAIRERYA
-884 NENTAL
+884 NERTAL
-890 DEEQAQVKLTR
+890 DEEQAQLKLDR
-901 QKTVLENEIAELEYA
+901 QKQELENEIAELEYA

-930 DEQHYQ
+930 DEEHYQ
-936 EWRQKGLEEMDSHQ
+936 EWRQRGLEEMDEHQ
-950 SEILLKQEEAAAAEL
+950 AELLTKQEEAAAAEL
-965 TALQERGQLSTQT
+965 EALIARGQLSTQT
-978 TEEYEAEVVAAK
+978 TEEFEAEVIAAK
-990 QRSADAQKATNDAI
+990 QKSAEAQKKTNDVI
-1004 VKNEQ
+1004 TNNEQ
-1009 TKAQALKTIT
+1009 AKAQAMKAIT

-1029 GESNETFAKMS
+1029 GESNSAFAKMS
-1040 KVITLAQISIDTG
+1040 KIITLAQIAIDTG

-1082 LANIATAIS
+1082 LANVATAIS

-1115 PAMLSNGEYV
+1115 PAMLSNGEFV
-1125 MTAEATRRFE
+1125 MTAAATRMFE
-1135 PLLDYMNRSKGEYP
+1135 PLLM
-1149 VANTMNAVKLGASD
+1149 
-1163 IISLKSRSER
+1163 
-1173 EYFVQE
+1173 
-1179 VLKHIAIIEMHR
+1179 
-1191 THSETTRLDNIYEKA
+1191 
-1206 NHLLDIYSARKES
+1206 
-1219 LSLDLFS
+1219 
-1226 SIVESNVQKLTSSIS
+1226 
-1241 KVKETDE
+1241 
-1248 IKKILLSEIN
+1248 
-1258 DLKIEKSSEINSEK
+1258 
-1272 PNSIITALTKYVN
+1272 
-1285 TENNFKENFEEFV
+1285 
-1298 NLVSTLKAFSITER
+1298 
-1312 SLNTHHYDSLTP
+1312 
-1324 IETIGM
+1324 
-1330 NNDQASEGI
+1330 
-1339 GPKSEASTP
+1339 
-1348 VSPVF
+1348 
-1353 LSSGG
+1353 
-1358 LVIGKCS
+1358 
-1365 PTSDSIPAMLSNGEF
+1365 
-1380 VVNSRATRIFEPLL
+1380 
-1394 ITMNNIG
+1394 TMNNIG

-1408 LNSSQSITNAELLTD
+1408 LNSSQTINQAEMLTD
-1423 SFESAAK
+1423 SFESAAR

-1437 VVEINEAQ
+1437 VVEITEAQ
-1445 DRVEII
+1445 DRVEMI

>member
-1 MANDVTTRILQIQ
+1 MAANDVTTKILQIQ

-22 KIAEYQALI
+22 QIAEWQAKI
-31 DEVRKL
+31 DAVRKQ
-37 QKGLKAD
+37 QKGLKED

-54 YQRSVQAGNL
+54 YQRSIQAGNL

-69 KEAMNTVSK
+69 KDAMNTVSK
-78 AVRNQLKS
+78 AVKNQLKS

-110 LSRAERESSKGDEL
+110 LSRAERESAKGDEL

-145 YRNVGNYKSALLGV
+145 YRNVGNYKSALLGA

-164 SLCDALAKEAK
+164 SLCDALAKECK
-175 SAEEAE
+175 TAEEAE
-181 KANEILKKAIAAID
+181 KANDVLKKAVAAID
-195 PSSVGAS
+195 PSSVGAA
-202 ESIALLS
+202 ESIALLT
-209 KKIEENDKIIQEHA
+209 KKIEENDKVIQEHA
-223 DNLADAQKKQQEQ
+223 DNVAAAQKKQQEQ

-258 NNLSKNSAGSVIEG
+258 NNLSKNSAGSVLDG
-272 ITIKAK
+272 LTIKAK
-278 ALWATLTG
+278 ALWSTLTG
-286 LLSNPLV
+286 LLANPLV

-345 DTFGADFQDVLESAN
+345 DTFGVDFQEVLEAAN
-360 TLSRQF
+360 TMSQQF
-366 GISVQEALQYV
+366 GISVQEAMQYV

-441 EMSTATAEALD
+441 EMSTATTEALD
-452 GIGISSA
+452 GIGISSS
-459 EMQKK
+459 EMQMK

-479 STKLNEMADN
+479 SSKLNEMADN

-510 QYLRTLKDIETNL
+510 QYLRTLKDIETEL

-531 DMAKVQEEQMNSQIE
+531 ELARVQEEQMNSQIE

-593 LYNKSIVVRAG
+593 LYNNSMVVRAG

-622 CKLLVDEIMALGKII
+622 CILLVDEIMGLGKII

-644 WDDVKAGWEQFRK
+644 WSDVKSGWEQFRK
-657 ASSKAVQNIVNDT
+657 ASVKAVKNIADDT
-670 VDAYKEAWSEVKDG
+670 IDAYKEAWSEIKDG
-684 ELEHVKLDLA
+684 EIEHVKLDI
-694 TVTDGDSSASGQST
+694 SSVANTGAEGAGQSGGGKGKGKNPGKT
-708 GDNTRRTGNTGS
+708 KT
-720 KKDKNKKTGKDPAA
+720 KDKKSGKDPAS
-734 EAAKAEAQLLRKAE
+734 EAAKEEAQLLRKAE
-748 DELMKITMES
+748 DELLKITMES
-758 IETRRKMVE
+758 IETRRKKVE

-774 EDYQKKLTEEKNL
+774 EDYQKKLAEDKNL
-787 TENSR
+787 TEKSR
-792 TAILSIIDSLQKQ
+792 EAILSIIDSLQKQ
-805 QIVALEKFDAEEI
+805 QAQALAKFDAEEI
-818 KKEVEHKEKL
+818 KKEIEHKEKL

-835 VKKGTDQEF
+835 IKEGTDQEF

-850 LANQQTIAEQ
+850 LANQQAIAEQ
-860 EALLAYDNEIEKQE
+860 EAILAYENETEKQE

-884 NENTAL
+884 NERTAL
-890 DEEQAQVKLTR
+890 DEEQAQLKLDR
-901 QKTVLENEIAELEYA
+901 QKQELENEIAELEYA

-930 DEQHYQ
+930 DEEHYL
-936 EWRQKGLEEMDSHQ
+936 EWKQRGLEEMDEHQ
-950 SEILLKQEEAAAAEL
+950 AEILTKQEEAAAAEL
-965 TALQERGQLSTQT
+965 EALIQRGQLATQT
-978 TEEYEAEVVAAK
+978 TEEYEAEVLAAK
-990 QRSADAQKATNDAI
+990 QKSAEAQKKTNDTI
-1004 VKNEQ
+1004 IKNEQ
-1009 TKAQALKTIT
+1009 AKAQAMKAVTAS
-1019 GGLTQLLDTL
+1019 LTQLLDQL
-1029 GESNETFAKMS
+1029 GESNSAFAKMS
-1040 KVITLAQISIDTG
+1040 KIITLAQISIDTG

-1061 SASSMPFPANL
+1061 SASSMPFPSNI
-1072 AAIATTVATI
+1072 AAIATTVATV
-1082 LANIATAIS
+1082 LANVATAIS
-1091 TVKSAKFATGGKV
+1091 TVKSAKFAQGGKV

-1115 PAMLSNGEYV
+1115 PAMLSNGEFV
-1125 MTAEATRRFE
+1125 MTAAATKMFE
-1135 PLLDYMNRSKGEYP
+1135 PLLM
-1149 VANTMNAVKLGASD
+1149 
-1163 IISLKSRSER
+1163 
-1173 EYFVQE
+1173 
-1179 VLKHIAIIEMHR
+1179 
-1191 THSETTRLDNIYEKA
+1191 
-1206 NHLLDIYSARKES
+1206 
-1219 LSLDLFS
+1219 
-1226 SIVESNVQKLTSSIS
+1226 
-1241 KVKETDE
+1241 
-1248 IKKILLSEIN
+1248 
-1258 DLKIEKSSEINSEK
+1258 
-1272 PNSIITALTKYVN
+1272 
-1285 TENNFKENFEEFV
+1285 
-1298 NLVSTLKAFSITER
+1298 
-1312 SLNTHHYDSLTP
+1312 
-1324 IETIGM
+1324 
-1330 NNDQASEGI
+1330 
-1339 GPKSEASTP
+1339 
-1348 VSPVF
+1348 
-1353 LSSGG
+1353 
-1358 LVIGKCS
+1358 
-1365 PTSDSIPAMLSNGEF
+1365 
-1380 VVNSRATRIFEPLL
+1380 
-1394 ITMNNIG
+1394 TMNNIG

-1408 LNSSQSITNAELLTD
+1408 LNSSQSINQAEMLTD
-1423 SFESAAK
+1423 SFESAAR

-1437 VVEINEAQ
+1437 VVEITEAQ
-1445 DRVEII
+1445 DRVEMI

>member
-1 MANDVTTRILQIQ
+1 MADDVTTKILQIQ

-22 KIAEYQALI
+22 QIAEWQAKI
-31 DEVRKL
+31 DAVRKQ
-37 QKGLKAD
+37 QKGLKED

-54 YQRSVQAGNL
+54 YQRSIQAGNL

-69 KEAMNTVSK
+69 KDAMNTVSK
-78 AVRNQLKS
+78 AVKNQLKS

-110 LSRAERESSKGDEL
+110 LSRAERESAKGDEL

-132 TELKSAEEGTQRF
+132 TELKGAEEGTQRF
-145 YRNVGNYKSALLGV
+145 YRNVGNYKSALLGA

-164 SLCDALAKEAK
+164 SLCDALAKECK
-175 SAEEAE
+175 TAEEAE
-181 KANEILKKAIAAID
+181 KANEVLKKAVAAID

-202 ESIALLS
+202 ESIALLT
-209 KKIEENDKIIQEHA
+209 KKIEENEKVIKDHA
-223 DNLADAQKKQQEQ
+223 DSVAESQSR
-236 SEGLLDT
+236 SEGLVDT
-243 MSDLTGV
+243 LSDLTGV
-250 NLNFGNSL
+250 NLNLGNSL
-258 NNLSKNSAGSVIEG
+258 NNLSKNSAGSVMEG
-272 ITIKAK
+272 LTVKAK
-278 ALWATLTG
+278 ALWSTLTG
-286 LLSNPLV
+286 LLANPMV

-345 DTFGADFQDVLESAN
+345 DSFGVDFQEVLESAN
-360 TLSRQF
+360 TLSQQF
-366 GISVQEALQYV
+366 GISVQEALGYV

-479 STKLNEMADN
+479 SAKLNEMADN

-510 QYLRTLKDIETNL
+510 QYLRTLKDIETDL

-531 DMAKVQEEQMNSQIE
+531 DLARVQEEQMNSQIE
-546 LDNTLAAL
+546 LDNTLASL

-593 LYNKSIVVRAG
+593 LYNNSMVVRAG

-622 CKLLVDEIMALGKII
+622 CIMLVDEIMGLGKII

-644 WDDVKAGWEQFRK
+644 WDDVKAGWDQFRK
-657 ASSKAVQNIVNDT
+657 ASVKAVKNVVNDT
-670 VDAYKEAWSEVKDG
+670 VDAYQEAWSEIKDG
-684 ELEHVKLDLA
+684 QIEHVKLDVNSVA
-694 TVTDGDSSASGQST
+694 
-708 GDNTRRTGNTGS
+708 NTGADGAAAGGSGGGGGKGKNPGKTKTKGS
-720 KKDKNKKTGKDPAA
+720 KSGKSGKDSAA
-734 EAAKAEAQLLRKAE
+734 EAAKEEAQLLRKAE
-748 DELMKITMES
+748 DELLKITMES
-758 IETRRKMVE
+758 VESRRKKVE

-774 EDYQKKLTEEKNL
+774 EDYQKKLVEKKNL
-787 TENSR
+787 TEASR

-805 QIVALEKFDAEEI
+805 QIEALAKFDAEEI
-818 KKEVEHKEKL
+818 KKEIEHKEKL

-835 VKKGTDQEF
+835 VKEGTDQEF

-850 LANQQTIAEQ
+850 LDNQQAIAEQ
-860 EALLAYDNEIEKQE
+860 EAILAYDNEVEKQE
-874 ALKAIREKYA
+874 ALKAIRERYD
-884 NENTAL
+884 NERTAL
-890 DEEQAQVKLTR
+890 DEEQAQAKIDR
-901 QKTVLENEIAELEYA
+901 QKQELENEIAELEYA

-936 EWRQKGLEEMDSHQ
+936 EWRQRGLEEMDAHQ
-950 SEILLKQEEAAAAEL
+950 AELLTKQEEAAAAEL
-965 TALQERGQLSTQT
+965 EALIARGQLSTQT
-978 TEEYEAEVVAAK
+978 TEEFEAEVIAAK
-990 QRSADAQKATNDAI
+990 QKSAEAQKKTNDVI
-1004 VKNEQ
+1004 IKNEQ
-1009 TKAQALKTIT
+1009 AKAQAMKAVTSSLT
-1019 GGLTQLLDTL
+1019 GLLDTL
-1029 GESNETFAKMS
+1029 GESNSAFAKMS
-1040 KVITLAQISIDTG
+1040 KIITLAQIAIDTG

-1061 SASSMPFPANL
+1061 SASSMPFPANI
-1072 AAIATTVATI
+1072 AAIATTVATV

-1115 PAMLSNGEYV
+1115 PAMLSNGEFV
-1125 MTAEATRRFE
+1125 MTAAATRMFE
-1135 PLLDYMNRSKGEYP
+1135 PLLM
-1149 VANTMNAVKLGASD
+1149 
-1163 IISLKSRSER
+1163 
-1173 EYFVQE
+1173 
-1179 VLKHIAIIEMHR
+1179 
-1191 THSETTRLDNIYEKA
+1191 
-1206 NHLLDIYSARKES
+1206 
-1219 LSLDLFS
+1219 
-1226 SIVESNVQKLTSSIS
+1226 
-1241 KVKETDE
+1241 
-1248 IKKILLSEIN
+1248 
-1258 DLKIEKSSEINSEK
+1258 
-1272 PNSIITALTKYVN
+1272 
-1285 TENNFKENFEEFV
+1285 
-1298 NLVSTLKAFSITER
+1298 
-1312 SLNTHHYDSLTP
+1312 
-1324 IETIGM
+1324 
-1330 NNDQASEGI
+1330 
-1339 GPKSEASTP
+1339 
-1348 VSPVF
+1348 
-1353 LSSGG
+1353 
-1358 LVIGKCS
+1358 
-1365 PTSDSIPAMLSNGEF
+1365 
-1380 VVNSRATRIFEPLL
+1380 
-1394 ITMNNIG
+1394 TMNNIG
-1401 RGVPMQV
+1401 KGVPMQV
-1408 LNSSQSITNAELLTD
+1408 MNSSQTINQAEMLTD
-1423 SFESAAK
+1423 SFESAAR

-1437 VVEINEAQ
+1437 VVEITEAQ
-1445 DRVEII
+1445 DRVEMI

>member
-1 MANDVTTRILQIQ
+1 MADDVTTKILQIQ

-22 KIAEYQALI
+22 QIAEWQAKI
-31 DEVRKL
+31 DAVRKQ
-37 QKGLKAD
+37 QKGLKED

-54 YQRSVQAGNL
+54 YQRSIQAGNL

-69 KEAMNTVSK
+69 KDAMNTVSK
-78 AVRNQLKS
+78 AVKNQLKS

-110 LSRAERESSKGDEL
+110 LSRAERESAKGDEL

-132 TELKSAEEGTQRF
+132 TELKAAEEGTQRF
-145 YRNVGNYKSALLGV
+145 YRNVGNYKSALLGA

-164 SLCDALAKEAK
+164 SLCDALAKECK
-175 SAEEAE
+175 TAEEAE
-181 KANEILKKAIAAID
+181 KANEVLKKAVAAID

-202 ESIALLS
+202 ESIALLT
-209 KKIEENDKIIQEHA
+209 KKIEENEKVIKDHA
-223 DNLADAQKKQQEQ
+223 DSVAESQSR
-236 SEGLLDT
+236 SEGLVDT
-243 MSDLTGV
+243 LSDLTGV
-250 NLNFGNSL
+250 NLNLGNSL
-258 NNLSKNSAGSVIEG
+258 NNLSKNSAGSVMEG
-272 ITIKAK
+272 LTVKAK
-278 ALWATLTG
+278 ALWSTLTG
-286 LLSNPLV
+286 LLANPMV

-345 DTFGADFQDVLESAN
+345 DSFGVDFQEVLESAN
-360 TLSRQF
+360 TLSQQF
-366 GISVQEALQYV
+366 GISVQEALGYV
-377 KDGFVSGANAT
+377 EDGFVSGANAT

-479 STKLNEMADN
+479 SAKLNEMADN

-510 QYLRTLKDIETNL
+510 QYLRTLKDIETDL

-531 DMAKVQEEQMNSQIE
+531 DLARVQEEQMNSQIE
-546 LDNTLAAL
+546 LDNTLASL

-593 LYNKSIVVRAG
+593 LYNNSMVVRAG

-622 CKLLVDEIMALGKII
+622 CIMLVDEIMGLGKII

-644 WDDVKAGWEQFRK
+644 WDDVKAGWDQFRK
-657 ASSKAVQNIVNDT
+657 ASVKAVKNVVNDT
-670 VDAYKEAWSEVKDG
+670 VDAYQEAWSEIKDG
-684 ELEHVKLDLA
+684 QIEHVKLDVNSVA
-694 TVTDGDSSASGQST
+694 
-708 GDNTRRTGNTGS
+708 NTGADGAAAGGRGGGGGKKKNPGKTKTKGS
-720 KKDKNKKTGKDPAA
+720 KSGKSGKDSAA
-734 EAAKAEAQLLRKAE
+734 EAAKEEAQLLRKAE
-748 DELMKITMES
+748 DELLKITMES
-758 IETRRKMVE
+758 VESRRKKVE

-774 EDYQKKLTEEKNL
+774 EDYQKMLVEKKNL
-787 TENSR
+787 TEASR

-805 QIVALEKFDAEEI
+805 QIEALAKFDAEEI
-818 KKEVEHKEKL
+818 KKEIEHKEKL

-835 VKKGTDQEF
+835 VKEGTDQEF

-850 LANQQTIAEQ
+850 LDNQQAIAEQ
-860 EALLAYDNEIEKQE
+860 EAILAYDNEVEKQE
-874 ALKAIREKYA
+874 ALKAIRERYD
-884 NENTAL
+884 NERTAL
-890 DEEQAQVKLTR
+890 DEEQAQAKIDR
-901 QKTVLENEIAELEYA
+901 QKQELENEIAELEYA

-936 EWRQKGLEEMDSHQ
+936 EWRQRGLEEMDAHQ
-950 SEILLKQEEAAAAEL
+950 AELLTKQEEAAAAEL
-965 TALQERGQLSTQT
+965 EALIARGQLSTQT
-978 TEEYEAEVVAAK
+978 TEEFEAEVIAAK
-990 QRSADAQKATNDAI
+990 QKSAEAQKKTNDVI
-1004 VKNEQ
+1004 IKNEQ
-1009 TKAQALKTIT
+1009 AKAQAMKAVTSSLT
-1019 GGLTQLLDTL
+1019 GLLDTL
-1029 GESNETFAKMS
+1029 GESNSAFAKMS
-1040 KVITLAQISIDTG
+1040 KIITLAQIAIDTG

-1061 SASSMPFPANL
+1061 SASAVSFPANI
-1072 AAIATTVATI
+1072 AAIATTVATV

-1115 PAMLSNGEYV
+1115 PAMLSNGEFV
-1125 MTAEATRRFE
+1125 MTAAATRMFE
-1135 PLLDYMNRSKGEYP
+1135 PLLM
-1149 VANTMNAVKLGASD
+1149 
-1163 IISLKSRSER
+1163 
-1173 EYFVQE
+1173 
-1179 VLKHIAIIEMHR
+1179 
-1191 THSETTRLDNIYEKA
+1191 
-1206 NHLLDIYSARKES
+1206 
-1219 LSLDLFS
+1219 
-1226 SIVESNVQKLTSSIS
+1226 
-1241 KVKETDE
+1241 
-1248 IKKILLSEIN
+1248 
-1258 DLKIEKSSEINSEK
+1258 
-1272 PNSIITALTKYVN
+1272 
-1285 TENNFKENFEEFV
+1285 
-1298 NLVSTLKAFSITER
+1298 
-1312 SLNTHHYDSLTP
+1312 
-1324 IETIGM
+1324 
-1330 NNDQASEGI
+1330 
-1339 GPKSEASTP
+1339 
-1348 VSPVF
+1348 
-1353 LSSGG
+1353 
-1358 LVIGKCS
+1358 
-1365 PTSDSIPAMLSNGEF
+1365 
-1380 VVNSRATRIFEPLL
+1380 
-1394 ITMNNIG
+1394 TMNNIG
-1401 RGVPMQV
+1401 KGVPMQV
-1408 LNSSQSITNAELLTD
+1408 MNSSQTINQAEMLTD
-1423 SFESAAK
+1423 SFESAAR

-1437 VVEINEAQ
+1437 VVEITEAQ
-1445 DRVEII
+1445 DRVEMI

>member
-1 MANDVTTRILQIQ
+1 MASDDVITKILQIQ

-22 KIAEYQALI
+22 QIAEWQAKI
-31 DEVRKL
+31 DAVRKQ
-37 QKGLKAD
+37 QKGLKED

-54 YQRSVQAGNL
+54 YQRSIQAGNL

-69 KEAMNTVSK
+69 KDAMNTVNK
-78 AVRNQLKS
+78 AVKNQLKS

-110 LSRAERESSKGDEL
+110 LSRAERESAKGDEL

-145 YRNVGNYKSALLGV
+145 YRNVGNYKSALLGA
-159 GVSTS
+159 GVSTT
-164 SLCDALAKEAK
+164 SLCDALSKEAK

-181 KANEILKKAIAAID
+181 KANEVLKKAVAAID

-202 ESIALLS
+202 ESIALLT
-209 KKIEENDKIIQEHA
+209 KKIEENEKVIKEHA
-223 DNLADAQKKQQEQ
+223 DSVAESQSR
-236 SEGLLDT
+236 SEGLVDT
-243 MSDLTGV
+243 LSDLTGV

-258 NNLSKNSAGSVIEG
+258 NSLSKNSAGSVMEG
-272 ITIKAK
+272 LTVKAK

-286 LLSNPLV
+286 LLANPVV
-293 LTFLGIAGVGMA
+293 LTFLGIAGAGMA

-320 RLTQQLTGLSGDEM
+320 RLTSQLTGLSGDEM

-345 DTFGADFQDVLESAN
+345 DTFGVDFQEVLESAN
-360 TLSRQF
+360 TLSQQF
-366 GISVQEALQYV
+366 GISVQEALGYV

-441 EMSTATAEALD
+441 EMSTATSEALD

-479 STKLNEMADN
+479 SAKLNEMADN

-510 QYLRTLKDIETNL
+510 QYLRTLKDIETDL

-531 DMAKVQEEQMNSQIE
+531 DLARVQEEQMNSQIE
-546 LDNTLAAL
+546 LDNTLASL

-593 LYNKSIVVRAG
+593 LYNNSMVVRAG

-622 CKLLVDEIMALGKII
+622 CIMLVDEIMGLGKII

-644 WDDVKAGWEQFRK
+644 WDDVKAGWDQFRQ
-657 ASSKAVQNIVNDT
+657 ASVKAVKNVVNDT
-670 VDAYKEAWSEVKDG
+670 VDAYQEAWSEIKDG
-684 ELEHVKLDLA
+684 QIEHVKLD
-694 TVTDGDSSASGQST
+694 VNSVV
-708 GDNTRRTGNTGS
+708 NTGADGAGAGGS
-720 KKDKNKKTGKDPAA
+720 GGGGGKGKNPGKTKTKGGKGGGKGKDTAA
-734 EAAKAEAQLLRKAE
+734 EAAKEEAQLLRKAE
-748 DELMKITMES
+748 DELLKITMES
-758 IETRRKMVE
+758 VETRRKKVE

-774 EDYQKKLTEEKNL
+774 EDYQKILVEKKNL
-787 TENSR
+787 TEASR

-805 QIVALEKFDAEEI
+805 QTQALAKFDAEEI
-818 KKEVEHKEKL
+818 KKEIEHKEKL

-835 VKKGTDQEF
+835 VKEGTDQEF

-850 LANQQTIAEQ
+850 LANQQAIAEQ
-860 EALLAYDNEIEKQE
+860 EAILAYENETEKQE
-874 ALKAIREKYA
+874 ALKAIREKYD
-884 NENTAL
+884 NERTAL
-890 DEEQAQVKLTR
+890 DEEQAQLKIER
-901 QKTVLENEIAELEYA
+901 QKQELENEIAELEYA

-930 DEQHYQ
+930 DEEHYQ
-936 EWRQKGLEEMDSHQ
+936 EWRQRGLEEMDEHQ
-950 SEILLKQEEAAAAEL
+950 AELLTKQEEAAAAEL
-965 TALQERGQLSTQT
+965 EALIARGQLATQT
-978 TEEYEAEVVAAK
+978 TEEYEAEVIAAK
-990 QRSADAQKATNDAI
+990 QKSAEAQKKTNDVI
-1004 VKNEQ
+1004 IKNEQ
-1009 TKAQALKTIT
+1009 AKAQAMKAVTSSLT
-1019 GGLTQLLDTL
+1019 GLLDTL
-1029 GESNETFAKMS
+1029 GESNSAFAKMS
-1040 KVITLAQISIDTG
+1040 KIITLAQIAIDTG

-1061 SASSMPFPANL
+1061 SASSMPFPANI
-1072 AAIATTVATI
+1072 AAIATTVATV

-1115 PAMLSNGEYV
+1115 PAMLSNGEFV
-1125 MTAEATRRFE
+1125 MTAAATKMFE
-1135 PLLDYMNRSKGEYP
+1135 PLLM
-1149 VANTMNAVKLGASD
+1149 
-1163 IISLKSRSER
+1163 
-1173 EYFVQE
+1173 
-1179 VLKHIAIIEMHR
+1179 
-1191 THSETTRLDNIYEKA
+1191 
-1206 NHLLDIYSARKES
+1206 
-1219 LSLDLFS
+1219 
-1226 SIVESNVQKLTSSIS
+1226 
-1241 KVKETDE
+1241 
-1248 IKKILLSEIN
+1248 
-1258 DLKIEKSSEINSEK
+1258 
-1272 PNSIITALTKYVN
+1272 
-1285 TENNFKENFEEFV
+1285 
-1298 NLVSTLKAFSITER
+1298 
-1312 SLNTHHYDSLTP
+1312 
-1324 IETIGM
+1324 
-1330 NNDQASEGI
+1330 
-1339 GPKSEASTP
+1339 
-1348 VSPVF
+1348 
-1353 LSSGG
+1353 
-1358 LVIGKCS
+1358 
-1365 PTSDSIPAMLSNGEF
+1365 
-1380 VVNSRATRIFEPLL
+1380 
-1394 ITMNNIG
+1394 TMNNIG

-1408 LNSSQSITNAELLTD
+1408 LNSSQSINQAEMLTD
-1423 SFESAAK
+1423 SFESAAR

-1437 VVEINEAQ
+1437 VVEITEAQ
-1445 DRVEII
+1445 DRVEMI

>member
-1 MANDVTTRILQIQ
+1 MATNDVTTKILQIQ
-14 VDYGDAVK
+14 VDYGNSIKQIAEWQAKIDAV
-22 KIAEYQALI
+22 
-31 DEVRKL
+31 RKQ
-37 QKGLKAD
+37 QKGLKED

-54 YQRSVQAGNL
+54 YQRSIQAGNL

-69 KEAMNTVSK
+69 KDAMNTVSK
-78 AVRNQLKS
+78 TVKNQLKS

-95 QLRAEISNLNAEYDR
+95 QLRAEISNLNADYDR
-110 LSRAERESSKGDEL
+110 LSRAERESAKGDEL

-132 TELKSAEEGTQRF
+132 TELKNAEEGTQRF
-145 YRNVGNYKSALLGV
+145 YRNVGNYKSALLGA

-164 SLCDALAKEAK
+164 SLCDALAKECK
-175 SAEEAE
+175 TAEEAE
-181 KANEILKKAIAAID
+181 KANEVLKKAVAAID

-202 ESIALLS
+202 ESIALLT

-223 DNLADAQKKQQEQ
+223 DNVAAAQKKQQEQ
-236 SEGLLDT
+236 SEGLFDT

-258 NNLSKNSAGSVIEG
+258 NNLSKNSAGSVLDG
-272 ITIKAK
+272 LTMKAK
-278 ALWATLTG
+278 ALWSTLTG
-286 LLSNPLV
+286 LLANPMV

-320 RLTQQLTGLSGDEM
+320 RLTSQLTGLSGDEM

-345 DTFGADFQDVLESAN
+345 DTFGVDFQEVLESAN
-360 TLSRQF
+360 TLSQQF
-366 GISVQEALQYV
+366 GISVQEALGYV

-479 STKLNEMADN
+479 SAKLNEMADN

-510 QYLRTLKDIETNL
+510 QYLRTLKDIETDL

-531 DMAKVQEEQMNSQIE
+531 DLARVQEEQMNSQIE
-546 LDNTLAAL
+546 LDNTLASL

-593 LYNKSIVVRAG
+593 LYNNSMVVRAG

-622 CKLLVDEIMALGKII
+622 CIMLVDEIMGLGKII

-644 WDDVKAGWEQFRK
+644 WDDVKAGWNQFRQ
-657 ASSKAVQNIVNDT
+657 ASVKAVKNVVNDT
-670 VDAYKEAWSEVKDG
+670 VDAYQEAWSEIKDG
-684 ELEHVKLDLA
+684 QIEHVKLD
-694 TVTDGDSSASGQST
+694 VNSVV
-708 GDNTRRTGNTGS
+708 NTGADGAGAGGRDGGGG
-720 KKDKNKKTGKDPAA
+720 KGKNPGKTKTKGGKGGGKGKDTAA
-734 EAAKAEAQLLRKAE
+734 EAAKEEAQLLRKAE
-748 DELMKITMES
+748 DELLKITMES
-758 IETRRKMVE
+758 VETRRKKVE

-774 EDYQKKLTEEKNL
+774 EDYQKMLVEKKNL
-787 TENSR
+787 TEASR

-805 QIVALEKFDAEEI
+805 QVQALEKFDAEEI
-818 KKEVEHKEKL
+818 KKEIEHKEKL

-835 VKKGTDQEF
+835 VKEGTDQEF

-850 LANQQTIAEQ
+850 LDNQQAIAEQ
-860 EALLAYDNEIEKQE
+860 EAILAYENETEKQE
-874 ALKAIREKYA
+874 ALKAIREKYD
-884 NENTAL
+884 NERTAL
-890 DEEQAQVKLTR
+890 DEEQAQAKIDR
-901 QKTVLENEIAELEYA
+901 QKQELENEIAELEYA

-930 DEQHYQ
+930 DEEHYQ
-936 EWRQKGLEEMDSHQ
+936 EWRQRGLEEMDEHQ
-950 SEILLKQEEAAAAEL
+950 AELLTKQEEAAAAEL
-965 TALQERGQLSTQT
+965 EALIARGQLATQT
-978 TEEYEAEVVAAK
+978 TEEYEAEILAAK
-990 QRSADAQKATNDAI
+990 QKSADAQKKTNDVI

-1009 TKAQALKTIT
+1009 AKAQAMKAVTSSLT
-1019 GGLTQLLDTL
+1019 GLLDTL
-1029 GESNETFAKMS
+1029 GESNSAFAKMS
-1040 KVITLAQISIDTG
+1040 KIITLAQIAIDTG

-1061 SASSMPFPANL
+1061 SASSMPFPSNI
-1072 AAIATTVATI
+1072 AAIATTVATV

-1115 PAMLSNGEYV
+1115 PAMLSNGEFV
-1125 MTAEATRRFE
+1125 MTAAATKMFE
-1135 PLLDYMNRSKGEYP
+1135 PLLM
-1149 VANTMNAVKLGASD
+1149 
-1163 IISLKSRSER
+1163 
-1173 EYFVQE
+1173 
-1179 VLKHIAIIEMHR
+1179 
-1191 THSETTRLDNIYEKA
+1191 
-1206 NHLLDIYSARKES
+1206 
-1219 LSLDLFS
+1219 
-1226 SIVESNVQKLTSSIS
+1226 
-1241 KVKETDE
+1241 
-1248 IKKILLSEIN
+1248 
-1258 DLKIEKSSEINSEK
+1258 
-1272 PNSIITALTKYVN
+1272 
-1285 TENNFKENFEEFV
+1285 
-1298 NLVSTLKAFSITER
+1298 
-1312 SLNTHHYDSLTP
+1312 
-1324 IETIGM
+1324 
-1330 NNDQASEGI
+1330 
-1339 GPKSEASTP
+1339 
-1348 VSPVF
+1348 
-1353 LSSGG
+1353 
-1358 LVIGKCS
+1358 
-1365 PTSDSIPAMLSNGEF
+1365 
-1380 VVNSRATRIFEPLL
+1380 
-1394 ITMNNIG
+1394 TMNNIG

-1408 LNSSQSITNAELLTD
+1408 LNSSQSINQAEMLTD
-1423 SFESAAK
+1423 SFESAAR

-1437 VVEINEAQ
+1437 VVEITEAQ
-1445 DRVEII
+1445 DRVEMI

>member
-1 MANDVTTRILQIQ
+1 MADDVTTKILQIQ

-22 KIAEYQALI
+22 KIAEYQAQI
-31 DEVRKL
+31 DQVRKQ
-37 QKGLKAD
+37 QKGLKED
-44 LKEGRISQEE
+44 LKDGRISQEE
-54 YQRSVQAGNL
+54 YQRSIQAGNL

-69 KEAMNTVSK
+69 KDAMNTVSK
-78 AVRNQLKS
+78 AVKNQLKS

-110 LSRAERESSKGDEL
+110 LSRAERESAKGDEL

-145 YRNVGNYKSALLGV
+145 YRNVGNYKSALLGA
-159 GVSTS
+159 GVSTT
-164 SLCDALAKEAK
+164 SLCDALSKEAK

-181 KANEILKKAIAAID
+181 KANEVLKKAVAAID

-202 ESIALLS
+202 ESIALLT

-223 DNLADAQKKQQEQ
+223 DNVAAAQKKQQEQ

-258 NNLSKNSAGSVIEG
+258 NNLSKNSAGSVMEG
-272 ITIKAK
+272 LNVKAK
-278 ALWATLTG
+278 ALWSTLTG
-286 LLSNPLV
+286 LLANPVV

-320 RLTQQLTGLSGDEM
+320 RLTSQLTGLSGDEM

-345 DTFGADFQDVLESAN
+345 DTFGVDFQEVLESAN
-360 TLSRQF
+360 TLSQQF
-366 GISVQEALQYV
+366 GISVQEALGYV

-479 STKLNEMADN
+479 SAKLNEMADN

-510 QYLRTLKDIETNL
+510 QYLRTLKDIETDL

-531 DMAKVQEEQMNSQIE
+531 DLARVQEEQMNSQIE
-546 LDNTLAAL
+546 LDNTLASL

-593 LYNKSIVVRAG
+593 LYNNSMVVRAG

-622 CKLLVDEIMALGKII
+622 CIMLVDEIMGLGKII

-644 WDDVKAGWEQFRK
+644 WDDVKAGWNQFRQ
-657 ASSKAVQNIVNDT
+657 ASVKAVKNVVNDT
-670 VDAYKEAWSEVKDG
+670 VDAYQEAWSEIKDG
-684 ELEHVKLDLA
+684 QIEHVKLD
-694 TVTDGDSSASGQST
+694 VNSVV
-708 GDNTRRTGNTGS
+708 NTGADGAGAGGS
-720 KKDKNKKTGKDPAA
+720 GGGGGKGKNPGKTKTKGGKGGGKGKDTAA
-734 EAAKAEAQLLRKAE
+734 EAAKEEAQLLRKAE
-748 DELMKITMES
+748 DELLKITMES
-758 IETRRKMVE
+758 VETRRKKVE

-774 EDYQKKLTEEKNL
+774 EDYQKMLVEKKNL
-787 TENSR
+787 TEASR

-805 QIVALEKFDAEEI
+805 QVQALEKFDAEEI
-818 KKEVEHKEKL
+818 KKEIEHKEKL

-835 VKKGTDQEF
+835 IKEGTDQEF

-850 LANQQTIAEQ
+850 LANQQAIAEQ
-860 EALLAYDNEIEKQE
+860 EAILAYENETDKQE

-884 NENTAL
+884 NERTAL
-890 DEEQAQVKLTR
+890 DEEQAQLKLDR
-901 QKTVLENEIAELEYA
+901 QKQELENEIAELEYA

-936 EWRQKGLEEMDSHQ
+936 EWRQRGLEEMDEHQ
-950 SEILLKQEEAAAAEL
+950 AELLTKQEEAAAAEL
-965 TALQERGQLSTQT
+965 EALIARGQLATQT
-978 TEEYEAEVVAAK
+978 TEEYEAEVIAAK
-990 QRSADAQKATNDAI
+990 QKSAEAQKNTNDAI
-1004 VKNEQ
+1004 IKNEQ
-1009 TKAQALKTIT
+1009 AKAQAMKAIT

-1029 GESNETFAKMS
+1029 GESNAAFAKMS
-1040 KVITLAQISIDTG
+1040 KIITLAQIAIDTG

-1115 PAMLSNGEYV
+1115 PAMLSNGEFV
-1125 MTAEATRRFE
+1125 MTAAATRMFE
-1135 PLLDYMNRSKGEYP
+1135 PLLM
-1149 VANTMNAVKLGASD
+1149 
-1163 IISLKSRSER
+1163 
-1173 EYFVQE
+1173 
-1179 VLKHIAIIEMHR
+1179 
-1191 THSETTRLDNIYEKA
+1191 
-1206 NHLLDIYSARKES
+1206 
-1219 LSLDLFS
+1219 
-1226 SIVESNVQKLTSSIS
+1226 
-1241 KVKETDE
+1241 
-1248 IKKILLSEIN
+1248 
-1258 DLKIEKSSEINSEK
+1258 
-1272 PNSIITALTKYVN
+1272 
-1285 TENNFKENFEEFV
+1285 
-1298 NLVSTLKAFSITER
+1298 
-1312 SLNTHHYDSLTP
+1312 
-1324 IETIGM
+1324 
-1330 NNDQASEGI
+1330 
-1339 GPKSEASTP
+1339 
-1348 VSPVF
+1348 
-1353 LSSGG
+1353 
-1358 LVIGKCS
+1358 
-1365 PTSDSIPAMLSNGEF
+1365 
-1380 VVNSRATRIFEPLL
+1380 
-1394 ITMNNIG
+1394 TMNNIG

-1408 LNSSQSITNAELLTD
+1408 LNSSQSINQAEMLTD
-1423 SFESAAK
+1423 SFESAAR

-1437 VVEINEAQ
+1437 VVEITEAQ
-1445 DRVEII
+1445 DRVEMI

>member
-1 MANDVTTRILQIQ
+1 MATNDVTTKILQIQ
-14 VDYGDAVK
+14 VDYGNSIKQIAEWQAKIDAV
-22 KIAEYQALI
+22 
-31 DEVRKL
+31 RKQ
-37 QKGLKAD
+37 QKGLKED

-54 YQRSVQAGNL
+54 YQRSIQAGNL

-69 KEAMNTVSK
+69 KDAMNTVSK
-78 AVRNQLKS
+78 TVKNQLKS

-95 QLRAEISNLNAEYDR
+95 QLRAQISNLNADYDR
-110 LSRAERESSKGDEL
+110 LSRAERESAKGDEL

-132 TELKSAEEGTQRF
+132 TELKNAEEGTQRF
-145 YRNVGNYKSALLGV
+145 YRNVGNYKSALLGA

-164 SLCDALAKEAK
+164 SLCDALAKECK
-175 SAEEAE
+175 TAEEAE
-181 KANEILKKAIAAID
+181 KANEVLKKAVAAID

-202 ESIALLS
+202 ESIALLT

-223 DNLADAQKKQQEQ
+223 DNVAAAQKKQQEQ
-236 SEGLLDT
+236 SEGLFDT

-258 NNLSKNSAGSVIEG
+258 NNLSKNSAGSVLDG
-272 ITIKAK
+272 LTIKAK
-278 ALWATLTG
+278 ALWSTLTG
-286 LLSNPLV
+286 PLANPMV

-320 RLTQQLTGLSGDEM
+320 RLTSQLTGLSGDEM

-345 DTFGADFQDVLESAN
+345 DTFGVDFQEVLESAN
-360 TLSRQF
+360 TLSQQF
-366 GISVQEALQYV
+366 GISVQEALGYV

-441 EMSTATAEALD
+441 EMSTATTEALD

-479 STKLNEMADN
+479 SAKLNEMADN

-510 QYLRTLKDIETNL
+510 QYLRTLKDIETDL

-531 DMAKVQEEQMNSQIE
+531 DLARVQEEQMNSQIE
-546 LDNTLAAL
+546 LDNTLASL

-593 LYNKSIVVRAG
+593 LYNNSMVVRAG

-622 CKLLVDEIMALGKII
+622 CTMLVDEIMGLGKII

-644 WDDVKAGWEQFRK
+644 WDDVKAGWNQFRQ
-657 ASSKAVQNIVNDT
+657 ASVKAVKNVVNDT
-670 VDAYKEAWSEVKDG
+670 VDAYQEAWSEIKDG
-684 ELEHVKLDLA
+684 QIEHVKLD
-694 TVTDGDSSASGQST
+694 VNSVV
-708 GDNTRRTGNTGS
+708 NTGADGAGAGGRGGGGG
-720 KKDKNKKTGKDPAA
+720 KGKNPGKTKTKGGKGGGKGKDTAA
-734 EAAKAEAQLLRKAE
+734 EAAKEEAQLLRKAE
-748 DELMKITMES
+748 DELLKITMES
-758 IETRRKMVE
+758 IESRRKKVE

-774 EDYQKKLTEEKNL
+774 EDYQKMLVEKKNL
-787 TENSR
+787 TEASR

-805 QIVALEKFDAEEI
+805 QTQALAKFDAEEI
-818 KKEVEHKEKL
+818 KKEIEHKEKL

-835 VKKGTDQEF
+835 VKEGTDQEF

-850 LANQQTIAEQ
+850 LDNQQAIAEQ
-860 EALLAYDNEIEKQE
+860 EAILAYENETEKQE
-874 ALKAIREKYA
+874 ALKAIREKYD
-884 NENTAL
+884 NERTAL
-890 DEEQAQVKLTR
+890 DEEQAQLKIER
-901 QKTVLENEIAELEYA
+901 QKQELENEIAELEYA

-930 DEQHYQ
+930 DEEHYQ
-936 EWRQKGLEEMDSHQ
+936 EWRQRGLEEMDEHQ
-950 SEILLKQEEAAAAEL
+950 AELLTKQEEAAAAEL
-965 TALQERGQLSTQT
+965 EALIARGQLATQT
-978 TEEYEAEVVAAK
+978 TEEYEAEVIAAK
-990 QRSADAQKATNDAI
+990 QKSAEAQKKTNDVI
-1004 VKNEQ
+1004 IKNEQ
-1009 TKAQALKTIT
+1009 AKAQAMKAVTSSLT
-1019 GGLTQLLDTL
+1019 GLLDTL
-1029 GESNETFAKMS
+1029 GESNSAFAKMS
-1040 KVITLAQISIDTG
+1040 KIITLAQIAIDTG

-1061 SASSMPFPANL
+1061 SASSMPFPANI
-1072 AAIATTVATI
+1072 AAIATTVATV

-1115 PAMLSNGEYV
+1115 PAMLSNGEFV
-1125 MTAEATRRFE
+1125 MTAAATKMFE
-1135 PLLDYMNRSKGEYP
+1135 PLLM
-1149 VANTMNAVKLGASD
+1149 
-1163 IISLKSRSER
+1163 
-1173 EYFVQE
+1173 
-1179 VLKHIAIIEMHR
+1179 
-1191 THSETTRLDNIYEKA
+1191 
-1206 NHLLDIYSARKES
+1206 
-1219 LSLDLFS
+1219 
-1226 SIVESNVQKLTSSIS
+1226 
-1241 KVKETDE
+1241 
-1248 IKKILLSEIN
+1248 
-1258 DLKIEKSSEINSEK
+1258 
-1272 PNSIITALTKYVN
+1272 
-1285 TENNFKENFEEFV
+1285 
-1298 NLVSTLKAFSITER
+1298 
-1312 SLNTHHYDSLTP
+1312 
-1324 IETIGM
+1324 
-1330 NNDQASEGI
+1330 
-1339 GPKSEASTP
+1339 
-1348 VSPVF
+1348 
-1353 LSSGG
+1353 
-1358 LVIGKCS
+1358 
-1365 PTSDSIPAMLSNGEF
+1365 
-1380 VVNSRATRIFEPLL
+1380 
-1394 ITMNNIG
+1394 TMNNIG

-1408 LNSSQSITNAELLTD
+1408 LNSSQSINQAEMLTD
-1423 SFESAAK
+1423 SFESAAR

-1437 VVEINEAQ
+1437 VVEITEAQ
-1445 DRVEII
+1445 DRVEMI

>member
-1 MANDVTTRILQIQ
+1 MADDVTTKILQIQ

-22 KIAEYQALI
+22 KIAEYQAQI
-31 DEVRKL
+31 DQVRKQ
-37 QKGLKAD
+37 QKGLKED

-54 YQRSVQAGNL
+54 YQRSIQAGNL

-69 KEAMNTVSK
+69 KDAMNTVSK
-78 AVRNQLKS
+78 AVKNQLKS

-110 LSRAERESSKGDEL
+110 LSRAERESAKGDEL

-145 YRNVGNYKSALLGV
+145 YRNVGNYKSALLGA
-159 GVSTS
+159 GVSTT
-164 SLCDALAKEAK
+164 SLCDALSKEAK

-181 KANEILKKAIAAID
+181 KANEVLKKAVAAID

-202 ESIALLS
+202 ESIALLT

-223 DNLADAQKKQQEQ
+223 DNVAAAQKKQQEQ

-258 NNLSKNSAGSVIEG
+258 NNLSKNSAGSVMEG
-272 ITIKAK
+272 LTVKAK

-286 LLSNPLV
+286 LLANPVV

-320 RLTQQLTGLSGDEM
+320 RLTSQLTGLSGDEM

-345 DTFGADFQDVLESAN
+345 DTFGVDFQEVLESAN
-360 TLSRQF
+360 TLSQQF
-366 GISVQEALQYV
+366 GISVQEALGYV

-441 EMSTATAEALD
+441 EMSTATSEALD

-479 STKLNEMADN
+479 SAKLNKMADN

-510 QYLRTLKDIETNL
+510 QYLRTLKDIETDL

-531 DMAKVQEEQMNSQIE
+531 DLARVQEEQMNSQIE
-546 LDNTLAAL
+546 LDNTLASL

-593 LYNKSIVVRAG
+593 LYNNSMVVRAG

-622 CKLLVDEIMALGKII
+622 CIMLVDEIMGLGKII

-644 WDDVKAGWEQFRK
+644 WDDVKAGWNQFRQ
-657 ASSKAVQNIVNDT
+657 ASVKAVKNVVNDT
-670 VDAYKEAWSEVKDG
+670 VDAYQEAWSEIKDG
-684 ELEHVKLDLA
+684 QIEHVKLD
-694 TVTDGDSSASGQST
+694 VNSVV
-708 GDNTRRTGNTGS
+708 NTGADGAGAGGS
-720 KKDKNKKTGKDPAA
+720 GGGRGKGKNPGKTKTKGGKGGGKGKDTAA
-734 EAAKAEAQLLRKAE
+734 EAAKEEAQLLRKAE
-748 DELMKITMES
+748 DELLKITMES
-758 IETRRKMVE
+758 VETRRKKVE

-774 EDYQKKLTEEKNL
+774 EDYQKMLVEKKNL
-787 TENSR
+787 TEASR

-805 QIVALEKFDAEEI
+805 QVQALEKFDAEEI
-818 KKEVEHKEKL
+818 KKEIEHKEKL

-835 VKKGTDQEF
+835 VKEGTDQEF

-850 LANQQTIAEQ
+850 LANQQAIAEQ
-860 EALLAYDNEIEKQE
+860 EAILAYENETEKQE
-874 ALKAIREKYA
+874 ALKAIRERYA
-884 NENTAL
+884 NERTVL
-890 DEEQAQVKLTR
+890 DEEQAQLKLDR
-901 QKTVLENEIAELEYA
+901 QKQELENEIAELEYA

-930 DEQHYQ
+930 DEEHYQ
-936 EWRQKGLEEMDSHQ
+936 EWRQRGLEEMDEHQ
-950 SEILLKQEEAAAAEL
+950 AELLTKQEEAAAAEL
-965 TALQERGQLSTQT
+965 EALIARGQLATQT
-978 TEEYEAEVVAAK
+978 TEEFEAEVIAAK
-990 QRSADAQKATNDAI
+990 QKSAEAQKNTNDVI
-1004 VKNEQ
+1004 IKNEQ
-1009 TKAQALKTIT
+1009 AKAQAMKAIT

-1029 GESNETFAKMS
+1029 GESNSAFAKMS
-1040 KVITLAQISIDTG
+1040 KIITLAQIAIDTG

-1082 LANIATAIS
+1082 LANVATAIS
-1091 TVKSAKFATGGKV
+1091 TVKSAKFAEGGKV

-1115 PAMLSNGEYV
+1115 PAMLSNGEFV
-1125 MTAEATRRFE
+1125 MTAAATRMFE
-1135 PLLDYMNRSKGEYP
+1135 PLLM
-1149 VANTMNAVKLGASD
+1149 
-1163 IISLKSRSER
+1163 
-1173 EYFVQE
+1173 
-1179 VLKHIAIIEMHR
+1179 
-1191 THSETTRLDNIYEKA
+1191 
-1206 NHLLDIYSARKES
+1206 
-1219 LSLDLFS
+1219 
-1226 SIVESNVQKLTSSIS
+1226 
-1241 KVKETDE
+1241 
-1248 IKKILLSEIN
+1248 
-1258 DLKIEKSSEINSEK
+1258 
-1272 PNSIITALTKYVN
+1272 
-1285 TENNFKENFEEFV
+1285 
-1298 NLVSTLKAFSITER
+1298 
-1312 SLNTHHYDSLTP
+1312 
-1324 IETIGM
+1324 
-1330 NNDQASEGI
+1330 
-1339 GPKSEASTP
+1339 
-1348 VSPVF
+1348 
-1353 LSSGG
+1353 
-1358 LVIGKCS
+1358 
-1365 PTSDSIPAMLSNGEF
+1365 
-1380 VVNSRATRIFEPLL
+1380 
-1394 ITMNNIG
+1394 TMNNIG

-1408 LNSSQSITNAELLTD
+1408 LNSSQTINQAEMLTD
-1423 SFESAAK
+1423 SFESAAR

-1437 VVEINEAQ
+1437 VVEITEAQ
-1445 DRVEII
+1445 DRVEMI

>member
-1 MANDVTTRILQIQ
+1 MADDVTTKILQIQ

-22 KIAEYQALI
+22 QIAEWQAKI
-31 DEVRKL
+31 DAVRKQ
-37 QKGLKAD
+37 QKGLKED

-54 YQRSVQAGNL
+54 YQRSIQAGNL

-69 KEAMNTVSK
+69 KDAMNTVSK
-78 AVRNQLKS
+78 AVKNQLKS

-110 LSRAERESSKGDEL
+110 LSRAERESAKGDEL

-145 YRNVGNYKSALLGV
+145 YRNVGNYKSALLGA

-164 SLCDALAKEAK
+164 SLCDALAKECK
-175 SAEEAE
+175 TAEEAE
-181 KANEILKKAIAAID
+181 KANEVLKKAVAAID

-202 ESIALLS
+202 ESIALLT
-209 KKIEENDKIIQEHA
+209 KKIEENEKVIKEHA
-223 DNLADAQKKQQEQ
+223 DSVAESQSR
-236 SEGLLDT
+236 SEGLVDT
-243 MSDLTGV
+243 LSDLTGV

-258 NNLSKNSAGSVIEG
+258 NSLSKNSAGSVMEG
-272 ITIKAK
+272 LTVKAK

-286 LLSNPLV
+286 LLANPVV

-320 RLTQQLTGLSGDEM
+320 RLTSQLTGLSGDEM

-345 DTFGADFQDVLESAN
+345 DTFGVDFQEVLESAN
-360 TLSRQF
+360 TLSQQF
-366 GISVQEALQYV
+366 GISVQEALGYV

-479 STKLNEMADN
+479 SAKLNEMADN

-510 QYLRTLKDIETNL
+510 QYLRTLKDIETDL

-531 DMAKVQEEQMNSQIE
+531 DLARVQEEQMNSQIE
-546 LDNTLAAL
+546 LDNTLASL

-593 LYNKSIVVRAG
+593 LYNNSMVVRAG

-622 CKLLVDEIMALGKII
+622 CIMLVDEIMGLGKII

-644 WDDVKAGWEQFRK
+644 WDDVKAGWNQFRQ
-657 ASSKAVQNIVNDT
+657 ASVKAVKNVVNDT
-670 VDAYKEAWSEVKDG
+670 VDAYQEAWSEIKDG
-684 ELEHVKLDLA
+684 QIEHVKLD
-694 TVTDGDSSASGQST
+694 VNSVV
-708 GDNTRRTGNTGS
+708 NTGADGAGAGGS
-720 KKDKNKKTGKDPAA
+720 GGGGGKGKNPGKTKAKGGKGGGKGKDTAA
-734 EAAKAEAQLLRKAE
+734 EAAKEEAQLLRKAE
-748 DELMKITMES
+748 DELLKITMES
-758 IETRRKMVE
+758 VETRRKKVE

-774 EDYQKKLTEEKNL
+774 EDYQKMLVEKKNL
-787 TENSR
+787 TEASR

-805 QIVALEKFDAEEI
+805 QTQALAKFDAEEI
-818 KKEVEHKEKL
+818 KKEIEHKEKL

-835 VKKGTDQEF
+835 VKEGTDQEF

-850 LANQQTIAEQ
+850 LANQQAIAEQ
-860 EALLAYDNEIEKQE
+860 EAILAYENETEKQE
-874 ALKAIREKYA
+874 ALKAIREKYD
-884 NENTAL
+884 NERTAL
-890 DEEQAQVKLTR
+890 DEEQAQLKIER
-901 QKTVLENEIAELEYA
+901 QKQELENEIAELEYA

-930 DEQHYQ
+930 DEEHYQ
-936 EWRQKGLEEMDSHQ
+936 EWRQRGLEEMDEHQ
-950 SEILLKQEEAAAAEL
+950 AELLTKQEEAAAAEL
-965 TALQERGQLSTQT
+965 EALIARGQLATQT
-978 TEEYEAEVVAAK
+978 TEEYEAEVIAAK
-990 QRSADAQKATNDAI
+990 QKSAEAQKNTNDVI
-1004 VKNEQ
+1004 IKNEQ
-1009 TKAQALKTIT
+1009 AKAQAMKAVTSSLT
-1019 GGLTQLLDTL
+1019 GLLDTL
-1029 GESNETFAKMS
+1029 GESNSAFAKMS
-1040 KVITLAQISIDTG
+1040 KIITLAQIAIDTG

-1061 SASSMPFPANL
+1061 SASSMPFPANI
-1072 AAIATTVATI
+1072 AAIATTVATV

-1115 PAMLSNGEYV
+1115 PAMLSNGEFV
-1125 MTAEATRRFE
+1125 MTAAATKMFE
-1135 PLLDYMNRSKGEYP
+1135 PLLM
-1149 VANTMNAVKLGASD
+1149 
-1163 IISLKSRSER
+1163 
-1173 EYFVQE
+1173 
-1179 VLKHIAIIEMHR
+1179 
-1191 THSETTRLDNIYEKA
+1191 
-1206 NHLLDIYSARKES
+1206 
-1219 LSLDLFS
+1219 
-1226 SIVESNVQKLTSSIS
+1226 
-1241 KVKETDE
+1241 
-1248 IKKILLSEIN
+1248 
-1258 DLKIEKSSEINSEK
+1258 
-1272 PNSIITALTKYVN
+1272 
-1285 TENNFKENFEEFV
+1285 
-1298 NLVSTLKAFSITER
+1298 
-1312 SLNTHHYDSLTP
+1312 
-1324 IETIGM
+1324 
-1330 NNDQASEGI
+1330 
-1339 GPKSEASTP
+1339 
-1348 VSPVF
+1348 
-1353 LSSGG
+1353 
-1358 LVIGKCS
+1358 
-1365 PTSDSIPAMLSNGEF
+1365 
-1380 VVNSRATRIFEPLL
+1380 
-1394 ITMNNIG
+1394 TMNNIG

-1408 LNSSQSITNAELLTD
+1408 LNSSQSINQAEMLTD
-1423 SFESAAK
+1423 SFESAAR

-1437 VVEINEAQ
+1437 VVEITEAQ
-1445 DRVEII
+1445 DRVEMI

>member
-1 MANDVTTRILQIQ
+1 MADDVTTKILQIQ

-22 KIAEYQALI
+22 KIAEYQAQI
-31 DEVRKL
+31 DQVRKQ
-37 QKGLKAD
+37 QKGLKED

-54 YQRSVQAGNL
+54 YQRSIQAGNL

-69 KEAMNTVSK
+69 KDAMNTVSK
-78 AVRNQLKS
+78 AVKNQLKS

-110 LSRAERESSKGDEL
+110 LSRAERESAKGDEL

-145 YRNVGNYKSALLGV
+145 YRNVGNYKSALLGA
-159 GVSTS
+159 GVSTT
-164 SLCDALAKEAK
+164 SLCDALSKEAK

-181 KANEILKKAIAAID
+181 KANEVLKKAVAAID

-202 ESIALLS
+202 ESIALLT

-223 DNLADAQKKQQEQ
+223 DNVAAAQKKQQEQ

-258 NNLSKNSAGSVIEG
+258 NNLSKNSAGSVMEG
-272 ITIKAK
+272 LNVKAK
-278 ALWATLTG
+278 ALWSTLTG
-286 LLSNPLV
+286 LLANPMV

-320 RLTQQLTGLSGDEM
+320 RLTSQLTGLSGDEM

-345 DTFGADFQDVLESAN
+345 DTFGVDFQEVLESAN
-360 TLSRQF
+360 TLSQQF
-366 GISVQEALQYV
+366 GISVQEALGYV

-441 EMSTATAEALD
+441 EMSTATSEALD

-479 STKLNEMADN
+479 SAKLNEMADN

-510 QYLRTLKDIETNL
+510 QYLRTLKDIETDL

-531 DMAKVQEEQMNSQIE
+531 DLARVQEEQMNSQIE
-546 LDNTLAAL
+546 LDNTLASL

-593 LYNKSIVVRAG
+593 LYNNSMVVRAG

-622 CKLLVDEIMALGKII
+622 CIMLVDEIMGLGKII

-644 WDDVKAGWEQFRK
+644 WDDVKAGWNQFRQ
-657 ASSKAVQNIVNDT
+657 ASVKAVKNVVNDT
-670 VDAYKEAWSEVKDG
+670 VDAYQEAWSEIKDG
-684 ELEHVKLDLA
+684 QIEHVKLD
-694 TVTDGDSSASGQST
+694 V
-708 GDNTRRTGNTGS
+708 NTGADGAGAGGS
-720 KKDKNKKTGKDPAA
+720 GGGGGKGKNPGKTKTKGGKGGGKGKDTAA
-734 EAAKAEAQLLRKAE
+734 EAAKEEAQLLRKAE
-748 DELMKITMES
+748 DELLKITMES
-758 IETRRKMVE
+758 VETRRKKVE

-774 EDYQKKLTEEKNL
+774 EDYQKMLVEKKNL
-787 TENSR
+787 TEASR

-805 QIVALEKFDAEEI
+805 QTQALAKFDAEEI
-818 KKEVEHKEKL
+818 KKEIEHKEKL

-835 VKKGTDQEF
+835 VKEGTDQEF

-850 LANQQTIAEQ
+850 LANQQAIAEQ
-860 EALLAYDNEIEKQE
+860 EAILAYENETEKQE
-874 ALKAIREKYA
+874 ALKAIREKYD
-884 NENTAL
+884 NERTAL
-890 DEEQAQVKLTR
+890 DEEQAQLKIER
-901 QKTVLENEIAELEYA
+901 QKQELENEIAELEYA

-930 DEQHYQ
+930 DEEHYQ
-936 EWRQKGLEEMDSHQ
+936 EWRQRGLEEMDEHQ
-950 SEILLKQEEAAAAEL
+950 AELLTKQEEAAAAEL
-965 TALQERGQLSTQT
+965 EALIARGQLATQT
-978 TEEYEAEVVAAK
+978 TEEYEAEVIAAK
-990 QRSADAQKATNDAI
+990 QKSAEAQKKTNDVI
-1004 VKNEQ
+1004 IKNEQ
-1009 TKAQALKTIT
+1009 AKAQAMKAVTSSLT
-1019 GGLTQLLDTL
+1019 GLLDTL
-1029 GESNETFAKMS
+1029 GESNSAFAKMS
-1040 KVITLAQISIDTG
+1040 KIITLAQIAIDTG

-1061 SASSMPFPANL
+1061 SASSMPFPANI
-1072 AAIATTVATI
+1072 AAIATTVATV

-1115 PAMLSNGEYV
+1115 PAMLSNGEFV
-1125 MTAEATRRFE
+1125 MTAAATKMFE
-1135 PLLDYMNRSKGEYP
+1135 PLLM
-1149 VANTMNAVKLGASD
+1149 
-1163 IISLKSRSER
+1163 
-1173 EYFVQE
+1173 
-1179 VLKHIAIIEMHR
+1179 
-1191 THSETTRLDNIYEKA
+1191 
-1206 NHLLDIYSARKES
+1206 
-1219 LSLDLFS
+1219 
-1226 SIVESNVQKLTSSIS
+1226 
-1241 KVKETDE
+1241 
-1248 IKKILLSEIN
+1248 
-1258 DLKIEKSSEINSEK
+1258 
-1272 PNSIITALTKYVN
+1272 
-1285 TENNFKENFEEFV
+1285 
-1298 NLVSTLKAFSITER
+1298 
-1312 SLNTHHYDSLTP
+1312 
-1324 IETIGM
+1324 
-1330 NNDQASEGI
+1330 
-1339 GPKSEASTP
+1339 
-1348 VSPVF
+1348 
-1353 LSSGG
+1353 
-1358 LVIGKCS
+1358 
-1365 PTSDSIPAMLSNGEF
+1365 
-1380 VVNSRATRIFEPLL
+1380 
-1394 ITMNNIG
+1394 TMNNIG

-1408 LNSSQSITNAELLTD
+1408 LNSSQNINQAEMLTD
-1423 SFESAAK
+1423 SFESAAR

-1437 VVEINEAQ
+1437 VVEITEAQ
-1445 DRVEII
+1445 DRVEMI

>member
-1 MANDVTTRILQIQ
+1 MADDVTTKILQIQ

-22 KIAEYQALI
+22 QIAEWQAKI
-31 DEVRKL
+31 DAVRKQ
-37 QKGLKAD
+37 QKGLKED

-54 YQRSVQAGNL
+54 YRLSIHAGNL

-69 KEAMNTVSK
+69 KDAMNTVSK
-78 AVRNQLKS
+78 AVKNQLKS

-110 LSRAERESSKGDEL
+110 LSRAERESAKGDEL

-132 TELKSAEEGTQRF
+132 TELKGAEEGTQRF
-145 YRNVGNYKSALLGV
+145 YRNVGNYKSALLGA

-164 SLCDALAKEAK
+164 SLCDALAKECK
-175 SAEEAE
+175 TAEEAE
-181 KANEILKKAIAAID
+181 KANEVLKKAVAAID

-202 ESIALLS
+202 ESIALLT
-209 KKIEENDKIIQEHA
+209 KKIEENEKVIKDHA
-223 DNLADAQKKQQEQ
+223 DSVAESHSR
-236 SEGLLDT
+236 SEGLVDT
-243 MSDLTGV
+243 LSDLTGV
-250 NLNFGNSL
+250 NLNLGNSL
-258 NNLSKNSAGSVIEG
+258 NNLSKNSAGSVMEG
-272 ITIKAK
+272 LTVKAK
-278 ALWATLTG
+278 ALWSTLTG
-286 LLSNPLV
+286 LLANPMV

-345 DTFGADFQDVLESAN
+345 DSFGVDFQEVLESAN
-360 TLSRQF
+360 TLSQQF
-366 GISVQEALQYV
+366 GISVQEALGYV

-416 AQSSKMGIVSDKAV
+416 AQQSKMGIVSDKAV

-479 STKLNEMADN
+479 SAKLNEMADN

-510 QYLRTLKDIETNL
+510 QYLRTLKDIETDL

-531 DMAKVQEEQMNSQIE
+531 DLARVQEEQMNSQIE
-546 LDNTLAAL
+546 LDNTLASL

-568 AKTWVNNGIVAM
+568 AKTWINNGIVAM

-593 LYNKSIVVRAG
+593 LYNNSMVVRAG

-622 CKLLVDEIMALGKII
+622 CIMLVDEIMGLGKII

-644 WDDVKAGWEQFRK
+644 WDDVKAGWDQFRN
-657 ASSKAVQNIVNDT
+657 ASVKAVKNVVNDT
-670 VDAYKEAWSEVKDG
+670 VDAYQEAWSEIKDG
-684 ELEHVKLDLA
+684 QIEYVKLDVNSVA
-694 TVTDGDSSASGQST
+694 
-708 GDNTRRTGNTGS
+708 NTGADGAAAGGSGGGGGKGKNPGKTKTKGS
-720 KKDKNKKTGKDPAA
+720 KSGKSGKDSAA
-734 EAAKAEAQLLRKAE
+734 EAAKEEAQLLRKAE
-748 DELMKITMES
+748 DELLKITMES
-758 IETRRKMVE
+758 VESRRKKVE

-774 EDYQKKLTEEKNL
+774 EDYQKMLVEKKNL
-787 TENSR
+787 TEASR

-805 QIVALEKFDAEEI
+805 QIEALAKFDAEEI
-818 KKEVEHKEKL
+818 KKGIEHKEKL

-835 VKKGTDQEF
+835 VKEGTDQEF

-850 LANQQTIAEQ
+850 LDNQQAIAEQ
-860 EALLAYDNEIEKQE
+860 EAILAYDNEVEKQE
-874 ALKAIREKYA
+874 ALKAIRERYD
-884 NENTAL
+884 NERTAL
-890 DEEQAQVKLTR
+890 DEEHAQAKIDR
-901 QKTVLENEIAELEYA
+901 QKQELENEIAELEYA
-916 QSERELRQMEGYQM
+916 QSERELRQMEGYQI

-936 EWRQKGLEEMDSHQ
+936 EWRQRGLEEMDAHQ
-950 SEILLKQEEAAAAEL
+950 AELLTKQEEAAAAEL
-965 TALQERGQLSTQT
+965 EALIARGQLSTQT
-978 TEEYEAEVVAAK
+978 TEEYEAEVIAAK
-990 QRSADAQKATNDAI
+990 QKSAEAQKKTNDVI
-1004 VKNEQ
+1004 LKNEQ
-1009 TKAQALKTIT
+1009 AKAQAMKAIT

-1029 GESNETFAKMS
+1029 GESNSAFAKMS
-1040 KVITLAQISIDTG
+1040 KIITLAQIAIDTG

-1082 LANIATAIS
+1082 LANVATAIS

-1115 PAMLSNGEYV
+1115 PAMLSNGEFV
-1125 MTAEATRRFE
+1125 MTAAATRMFE
-1135 PLLDYMNRSKGEYP
+1135 PLLM
-1149 VANTMNAVKLGASD
+1149 
-1163 IISLKSRSER
+1163 
-1173 EYFVQE
+1173 
-1179 VLKHIAIIEMHR
+1179 
-1191 THSETTRLDNIYEKA
+1191 
-1206 NHLLDIYSARKES
+1206 
-1219 LSLDLFS
+1219 
-1226 SIVESNVQKLTSSIS
+1226 
-1241 KVKETDE
+1241 
-1248 IKKILLSEIN
+1248 
-1258 DLKIEKSSEINSEK
+1258 
-1272 PNSIITALTKYVN
+1272 
-1285 TENNFKENFEEFV
+1285 
-1298 NLVSTLKAFSITER
+1298 
-1312 SLNTHHYDSLTP
+1312 
-1324 IETIGM
+1324 
-1330 NNDQASEGI
+1330 
-1339 GPKSEASTP
+1339 
-1348 VSPVF
+1348 
-1353 LSSGG
+1353 
-1358 LVIGKCS
+1358 
-1365 PTSDSIPAMLSNGEF
+1365 
-1380 VVNSRATRIFEPLL
+1380 
-1394 ITMNNIG
+1394 TMNNIG

-1408 LNSSQSITNAELLTD
+1408 LNSSQTINQAEMLTD
-1423 SFESAAK
+1423 SFESAAR

-1437 VVEINEAQ
+1437 VVEITEAQ
-1445 DRVEII
+1445 DRVEMI

>member
-1 MANDVTTRILQIQ
+1 MADDVTTKILQIQ

-22 KIAEYQALI
+22 QIAEWQAKI
-31 DEVRKL
+31 DAVRKQ
-37 QKGLKAD
+37 QKGLKED

-54 YQRSVQAGNL
+54 YQRSIQAGNL

-69 KEAMNTVSK
+69 KDAMNTVSK
-78 AVRNQLKS
+78 AVKNQLKS

-110 LSRAERESSKGDEL
+110 LSRAERESAKGDEL

-132 TELKSAEEGTQRF
+132 TELKGAEEGTQRF
-145 YRNVGNYKSALLGV
+145 YRNVGNYKSALLGA

-164 SLCDALAKEAK
+164 SLCDALAKECK
-175 SAEEAE
+175 TAEEAE
-181 KANEILKKAIAAID
+181 KANEVLKKAVAAID

-202 ESIALLS
+202 ESIALLT
-209 KKIEENDKIIQEHA
+209 KKIEENEKVIKDHA
-223 DNLADAQKKQQEQ
+223 DSVAELQSR
-236 SEGLLDT
+236 SEGLVDT
-243 MSDLTGV
+243 LSDLTGV
-250 NLNFGNSL
+250 NLNLGNSL
-258 NNLSKNSAGSVIEG
+258 NNLSKNSAGSVMEG
-272 ITIKAK
+272 LTVKAK
-278 ALWATLTG
+278 ALWSTLTG
-286 LLSNPLV
+286 LLANPMV

-345 DTFGADFQDVLESAN
+345 DSFGVDFQEEVLESAN
-360 TLSRQF
+360 TLSQQF
-366 GISVQEALQYV
+366 GISVQEALGYV

-479 STKLNEMADN
+479 SAKLNEMADN

-510 QYLRTLKDIETNL
+510 QYLRTLKDIETDL

-531 DMAKVQEEQMNSQIE
+531 DLARVQEEQMNSQIE
-546 LDNTLAAL
+546 LDNTLASL

-593 LYNKSIVVRAG
+593 LYNNSMVVRAG

-622 CKLLVDEIMALGKII
+622 CIMLVDEIMGLGKII

-644 WDDVKAGWEQFRK
+644 WDDVKAGWDQFRK
-657 ASSKAVQNIVNDT
+657 ASVKAVKNVVNDT
-670 VDAYKEAWSEVKDG
+670 VDAYQEAWSEIKDG
-684 ELEHVKLDLA
+684 QIEHVKLDVNSVA
-694 TVTDGDSSASGQST
+694 
-708 GDNTRRTGNTGS
+708 NTGADGAAAGGSGGGGGKGKNPGKTKTKGS
-720 KKDKNKKTGKDPAA
+720 KSGKSGKDSAA
-734 EAAKAEAQLLRKAE
+734 EAAKEEAQLLRKAE
-748 DELMKITMES
+748 DELLKITMES
-758 IETRRKMVE
+758 VESRRKKVE

-774 EDYQKKLTEEKNL
+774 EDYQKMLVEKKNL
-787 TENSR
+787 TEASR

-805 QIVALEKFDAEEI
+805 QIEALAKFDAEEI
-818 KKEVEHKEKL
+818 KKEIEHKEKL

-835 VKKGTDQEF
+835 VKEGTDQEF

-850 LANQQTIAEQ
+850 LDNQQAIAEQ
-860 EALLAYDNEIEKQE
+860 EAILAYDNEVEKQE
-874 ALKAIREKYA
+874 ALKAIRERYD
-884 NENTAL
+884 NERTAL
-890 DEEQAQVKLTR
+890 DEEQAQAKIDR
-901 QKTVLENEIAELEYA
+901 QKQELENEIAELEYA

-936 EWRQKGLEEMDSHQ
+936 EWRQRGLEEMDAHQ
-950 SEILLKQEEAAAAEL
+950 AELLTKQEEAAAAEL
-965 TALQERGQLSTQT
+965 EALIARGQLSTQT
-978 TEEYEAEVVAAK
+978 TEEFEAEVIAAK
-990 QRSADAQKATNDAI
+990 QKSAEAQKKTNDVI
-1004 VKNEQ
+1004 IKNEQ
-1009 TKAQALKTIT
+1009 AKAQAMKAVTSSLT
-1019 GGLTQLLDTL
+1019 GLLDTL
-1029 GESNETFAKMS
+1029 GESNSAFAKMS
-1040 KVITLAQISIDTG
+1040 KIITLAQIAIDTG

-1061 SASSMPFPANL
+1061 SASSMPFPANI
-1072 AAIATTVATI
+1072 AAIATTVATV

-1115 PAMLSNGEYV
+1115 PAMLSNGEFV
-1125 MTAEATRRFE
+1125 MTAAATRMFE
-1135 PLLDYMNRSKGEYP
+1135 PLLM
-1149 VANTMNAVKLGASD
+1149 
-1163 IISLKSRSER
+1163 
-1173 EYFVQE
+1173 
-1179 VLKHIAIIEMHR
+1179 
-1191 THSETTRLDNIYEKA
+1191 
-1206 NHLLDIYSARKES
+1206 
-1219 LSLDLFS
+1219 
-1226 SIVESNVQKLTSSIS
+1226 
-1241 KVKETDE
+1241 
-1248 IKKILLSEIN
+1248 
-1258 DLKIEKSSEINSEK
+1258 
-1272 PNSIITALTKYVN
+1272 
-1285 TENNFKENFEEFV
+1285 
-1298 NLVSTLKAFSITER
+1298 
-1312 SLNTHHYDSLTP
+1312 
-1324 IETIGM
+1324 
-1330 NNDQASEGI
+1330 
-1339 GPKSEASTP
+1339 
-1348 VSPVF
+1348 
-1353 LSSGG
+1353 
-1358 LVIGKCS
+1358 
-1365 PTSDSIPAMLSNGEF
+1365 
-1380 VVNSRATRIFEPLL
+1380 
-1394 ITMNNIG
+1394 TMNNIG
-1401 RGVPMQV
+1401 KGVPMQV
-1408 LNSSQSITNAELLTD
+1408 MNSSQTINQAEMLTD
-1423 SFESAAK
+1423 SFESAAR

-1437 VVEINEAQ
+1437 VVEITEAQ
-1445 DRVEII
+1445 DRVEMI

>member
-1 MANDVTTRILQIQ
+1 MADDVTTKILQIQ

-22 KIAEYQALI
+22 QIAEWQAKI
-31 DEVRKL
+31 DAVRKQ
-37 QKGLKAD
+37 QKSLKED

-54 YQRSVQAGNL
+54 YQRSIQAGNL

-69 KEAMNTVSK
+69 KDAMNTVSK
-78 AVRNQLKS
+78 AVKNQLKS

-110 LSRAERESSKGDEL
+110 LSRAERESAKGDEL

-145 YRNVGNYKSALLGV
+145 YRNVGNYKSALLGA

-164 SLCDALAKEAK
+164 SLCDALAKECK
-175 SAEEAE
+175 TAEEAE
-181 KANEILKKAIAAID
+181 KANEVLKKAVAAID

-202 ESIALLS
+202 ESIALLT
-209 KKIEENDKIIQEHA
+209 KKIEENEKVIKEHA
-223 DNLADAQKKQQEQ
+223 DSVAESQSR
-236 SEGLLDT
+236 SEGLVDT
-243 MSDLTGV
+243 LSDLTGV

-258 NNLSKNSAGSVIEG
+258 NSLSKNSAGSVMEG
-272 ITIKAK
+272 LTVKAK

-286 LLSNPLV
+286 LLANPVV

-320 RLTQQLTGLSGDEM
+320 RLTSQLTGLSGDEM

-345 DTFGADFQDVLESAN
+345 DTFGVDFQEVLESAN
-360 TLSRQF
+360 TLSQQF
-366 GISVQEALQYV
+366 GISVQEALGYV

-441 EMSTATAEALD
+441 EMSTATSEALD

-479 STKLNEMADN
+479 SAKLNEMADN

-510 QYLRTLKDIETNL
+510 QYLRTLKDIETDL

-531 DMAKVQEEQMNSQIE
+531 DLARVQEEQMNSQIE
-546 LDNTLAAL
+546 LDNTLASL

-593 LYNKSIVVRAG
+593 LYNNSMVVRAG

-622 CKLLVDEIMALGKII
+622 CIMLVDEIMGLGKII

-644 WDDVKAGWEQFRK
+644 WDDVKAGWNQFRQ
-657 ASSKAVQNIVNDT
+657 ASVKAVKNVVNDT
-670 VDAYKEAWSEVKDG
+670 VDAYQEAWSEIKDG
-684 ELEHVKLDLA
+684 QIEHVKLD
-694 TVTDGDSSASGQST
+694 VNSVV
-708 GDNTRRTGNTGS
+708 NTGADGAGAGGS
-720 KKDKNKKTGKDPAA
+720 GGGGGKGKNPGKTKTKGGKGGGKGKDTAA
-734 EAAKAEAQLLRKAE
+734 EAAKEEAQLLRKAE
-748 DELMKITMES
+748 DELLKITMES
-758 IETRRKMVE
+758 VETRRKKVE

-774 EDYQKKLTEEKNL
+774 EDYQKMLVEKKNL
-787 TENSR
+787 TEASR

-805 QIVALEKFDAEEI
+805 QTQALAKFDAEEI
-818 KKEVEHKEKL
+818 KKEIEHKEKL
-828 NQLKLEA
+828 NQLKIEA
-835 VKKGTDQEF
+835 VKEGTDQEF

-850 LANQQTIAEQ
+850 LANQQAIAEQ
-860 EALLAYDNEIEKQE
+860 EAILAYENETEKQE
-874 ALKAIREKYA
+874 ALKAIREKYD
-884 NENTAL
+884 NERTAL
-890 DEEQAQVKLTR
+890 DEEQAQLKIER
-901 QKTVLENEIAELEYA
+901 QKQELENEIAELEYA

-930 DEQHYQ
+930 DEEHYQ
-936 EWRQKGLEEMDSHQ
+936 EWRQRGLEEMDEHQ
-950 SEILLKQEEAAAAEL
+950 AELLTKQEEAAAAEL
-965 TALQERGQLSTQT
+965 EALIARGQLATQT
-978 TEEYEAEVVAAK
+978 TEEYEAEVIAAK
-990 QRSADAQKATNDAI
+990 QKSAEAQKKTNDVI
-1004 VKNEQ
+1004 IKNEQ
-1009 TKAQALKTIT
+1009 AKAQAMKAVTSSLT
-1019 GGLTQLLDTL
+1019 GLLDTL
-1029 GESNETFAKMS
+1029 GESNSAFAKMS
-1040 KVITLAQISIDTG
+1040 KIITLAQIAIDTG

-1061 SASSMPFPANL
+1061 SASSMPFPANI
-1072 AAIATTVATI
+1072 AAIATTVATV

-1115 PAMLSNGEYV
+1115 PAMLSNGEFV
-1125 MTAEATRRFE
+1125 MTAAATKMFE
-1135 PLLDYMNRSKGEYP
+1135 PLLM
-1149 VANTMNAVKLGASD
+1149 
-1163 IISLKSRSER
+1163 
-1173 EYFVQE
+1173 
-1179 VLKHIAIIEMHR
+1179 
-1191 THSETTRLDNIYEKA
+1191 
-1206 NHLLDIYSARKES
+1206 
-1219 LSLDLFS
+1219 
-1226 SIVESNVQKLTSSIS
+1226 
-1241 KVKETDE
+1241 
-1248 IKKILLSEIN
+1248 
-1258 DLKIEKSSEINSEK
+1258 
-1272 PNSIITALTKYVN
+1272 
-1285 TENNFKENFEEFV
+1285 
-1298 NLVSTLKAFSITER
+1298 
-1312 SLNTHHYDSLTP
+1312 
-1324 IETIGM
+1324 
-1330 NNDQASEGI
+1330 
-1339 GPKSEASTP
+1339 
-1348 VSPVF
+1348 
-1353 LSSGG
+1353 
-1358 LVIGKCS
+1358 
-1365 PTSDSIPAMLSNGEF
+1365 
-1380 VVNSRATRIFEPLL
+1380 
-1394 ITMNNIG
+1394 TMNNIG

-1408 LNSSQSITNAELLTD
+1408 LNSSQSINQAEMLTD
-1423 SFESAAK
+1423 SFESAAR

-1437 VVEINEAQ
+1437 VVEITEAQ
-1445 DRVEII
+1445 DRVEMI

>member
-1 MANDVTTRILQIQ
+1 MASDDVITKILQIQ

-22 KIAEYQALI
+22 QIAEWQAKI
-31 DEVRKL
+31 DAVRKQ
-37 QKGLKAD
+37 QKGLKED

-54 YQRSVQAGNL
+54 YQRSIQAGNL

-69 KEAMNTVSK
+69 KDAMNTVNK
-78 AVRNQLKS
+78 AVKNQLKS

-110 LSRAERESSKGDEL
+110 LSRAERESAKGDEL

-145 YRNVGNYKSALLGV
+145 YRNVGNYKSALLGA
-159 GVSTS
+159 GVSTT
-164 SLCDALAKEAK
+164 SLCDALSKEAK

-181 KANEILKKAIAAID
+181 KANEVLKKAVAAID

-202 ESIALLS
+202 ESIALLT
-209 KKIEENDKIIQEHA
+209 KKIEENEKVIKDHA
-223 DNLADAQKKQQEQ
+223 DSVAESQSR
-236 SEGLLDT
+236 SEGLVDT
-243 MSDLTGV
+243 LSDLTGV
-250 NLNFGNSL
+250 NLNLGNSL
-258 NNLSKNSAGSVIEG
+258 NNLSKNSAGSVMEG
-272 ITIKAK
+272 LTVKAK
-278 ALWATLTG
+278 ALWSTLTG
-286 LLSNPLV
+286 LLANPMV

-345 DTFGADFQDVLESAN
+345 DSFGVDFQEVLESAN
-360 TLSRQF
+360 TLSQQF
-366 GISVQEALQYV
+366 GISVQEALGYV

-479 STKLNEMADN
+479 SAKLNEMADN

-510 QYLRTLKDIETNL
+510 QYLRTLKDIETDL

-531 DMAKVQEEQMNSQIE
+531 DLARVQEEQMNSQIE
-546 LDNTLAAL
+546 LDNTLASL

-593 LYNKSIVVRAG
+593 LYNNSMVVRAG

-622 CKLLVDEIMALGKII
+622 CIMLVDEIMGLGKII

-644 WDDVKAGWEQFRK
+644 WDDVKAGWDQFRK
-657 ASSKAVQNIVNDT
+657 ASVKAVKNVVNDT
-670 VDAYKEAWSEVKDG
+670 VDAYQEAWSEIKDG
-684 ELEHVKLDLA
+684 QIEHVKLDVNSVA
-694 TVTDGDSSASGQST
+694 ST
-708 GDNTRRTGNTGS
+708 GADGAGVGGSGGGGGKGKNLGKTKTKGS
-720 KKDKNKKTGKDPAA
+720 KSGKSGKDSAA
-734 EAAKAEAQLLRKAE
+734 EAAKEEAQLLRKAE
-748 DELMKITMES
+748 DELLKITMES
-758 IETRRKMVE
+758 IETRRKKVE

-774 EDYQKKLTEEKNL
+774 EDYQKKLAEDKNL
-787 TENSR
+787 TEKSR
-792 TAILSIIDSLQKQ
+792 EAILSIIDSLQKQ
-805 QIVALEKFDAEEI
+805 QEQALAKFDAEEI
-818 KKEVEHKEKL
+818 KKEIEHKEKL

-835 VKKGTDQEF
+835 IKEGTDQEF

-850 LANQQTIAEQ
+850 LANQQAIAEQ
-860 EALLAYDNEIEKQE
+860 EAILAYENETEKQE
-874 ALKAIREKYA
+874 ALKAIRERYA
-884 NENTAL
+884 NERTAL
-890 DEEQAQVKLTR
+890 DEEQAQLKLDR
-901 QKTVLENEIAELEYA
+901 QKQELENEIAELEYA

-930 DEQHYQ
+930 DEEHYQ
-936 EWRQKGLEEMDSHQ
+936 EWRQRGLEEMDEHQ
-950 SEILLKQEEAAAAEL
+950 AELLTKQEEAAAAEL
-965 TALQERGQLSTQT
+965 EALIARGQLSTQT
-978 TEEYEAEVVAAK
+978 TEEFEAEVIAAK
-990 QRSADAQKATNDAI
+990 QKSAEAQKKTNDVI
-1004 VKNEQ
+1004 IKNEQ
-1009 TKAQALKTIT
+1009 AKAQAMKAIT

-1029 GESNETFAKMS
+1029 GESNSAFAKMS
-1040 KVITLAQISIDTG
+1040 KIITLAQIAIDTG

-1082 LANIATAIS
+1082 LANVATAIS

-1115 PAMLSNGEYV
+1115 PAMLSNGEFV
-1125 MTAEATRRFE
+1125 MTAAATRMFE
-1135 PLLDYMNRSKGEYP
+1135 PLLM
-1149 VANTMNAVKLGASD
+1149 
-1163 IISLKSRSER
+1163 
-1173 EYFVQE
+1173 
-1179 VLKHIAIIEMHR
+1179 
-1191 THSETTRLDNIYEKA
+1191 
-1206 NHLLDIYSARKES
+1206 
-1219 LSLDLFS
+1219 
-1226 SIVESNVQKLTSSIS
+1226 
-1241 KVKETDE
+1241 
-1248 IKKILLSEIN
+1248 
-1258 DLKIEKSSEINSEK
+1258 
-1272 PNSIITALTKYVN
+1272 
-1285 TENNFKENFEEFV
+1285 
-1298 NLVSTLKAFSITER
+1298 
-1312 SLNTHHYDSLTP
+1312 
-1324 IETIGM
+1324 
-1330 NNDQASEGI
+1330 
-1339 GPKSEASTP
+1339 
-1348 VSPVF
+1348 
-1353 LSSGG
+1353 
-1358 LVIGKCS
+1358 
-1365 PTSDSIPAMLSNGEF
+1365 
-1380 VVNSRATRIFEPLL
+1380 
-1394 ITMNNIG
+1394 TMNNIG
-1401 RGVPMQV
+1401 KGVPMQV
-1408 LNSSQSITNAELLTD
+1408 LNSSQTINQAEMLTD
-1423 SFESAAK
+1423 SFESAAR

-1437 VVEINEAQ
+1437 VVEITEAQ
-1445 DRVEII
+1445 DRVEMI

>member
-1 MANDVTTRILQIQ
+1 MADDVTTKILQIQ

-22 KIAEYQALI
+22 KIAEYQAQI
-31 DEVRKL
+31 DQVRKQ
-37 QKGLKAD
+37 QKGLKED

-54 YQRSVQAGNL
+54 YQRSIQAGNL

-69 KEAMNTVSK
+69 KDAMNTVSK
-78 AVRNQLKS
+78 AVKNQLKS

-110 LSRAERESSKGDEL
+110 LSRAERESAKGDEL

-145 YRNVGNYKSALLGV
+145 YRNVGNYKSALLGA
-159 GVSTS
+159 GVSTT
-164 SLCDALAKEAK
+164 SLCDALSKEAK

-181 KANEILKKAIAAID
+181 KANEVLKKAVAAID

-202 ESIALLS
+202 ESIALLT

-223 DNLADAQKKQQEQ
+223 DNVAAAQKKQQEQ

-258 NNLSKNSAGSVIEG
+258 NNLSKNSAGSVMEG
-272 ITIKAK
+272 LTVKAK

-286 LLSNPLV
+286 LLANPVV

-320 RLTQQLTGLSGDEM
+320 RLTSQLTGLSGDEM

-345 DTFGADFQDVLESAN
+345 DTFGVDFQEVLESAN
-360 TLSRQF
+360 TLSQQF
-366 GISVQEALQYV
+366 GISVQEALGYV

-441 EMSTATAEALD
+441 EMSTATSEALD

-479 STKLNEMADN
+479 SAKLNEMADN

-510 QYLRTLKDIETNL
+510 QYLRTLKDIETDL

-531 DMAKVQEEQMNSQIE
+531 DLARVQEEQMNSQIE
-546 LDNTLAAL
+546 LDNTLASL

-593 LYNKSIVVRAG
+593 LYNNSMVVRAG

-622 CKLLVDEIMALGKII
+622 CIMLVDEIMGLGKII

-644 WDDVKAGWEQFRK
+644 WDDVKAGWNQFRQ
-657 ASSKAVQNIVNDT
+657 ASVKAVKNVVNDT
-670 VDAYKEAWSEVKDG
+670 VDAYQEAWSEIKDG
-684 ELEHVKLDLA
+684 QIEHVKLD
-694 TVTDGDSSASGQST
+694 VNSVV
-708 GDNTRRTGNTGS
+708 NTGADGAGAGGS
-720 KKDKNKKTGKDPAA
+720 GGGRGKGKNPGKTKTKGGKGGGKGKDTAA
-734 EAAKAEAQLLRKAE
+734 EAAKEEAQLLRKAE
-748 DELMKITMES
+748 DELLKITMES
-758 IETRRKMVE
+758 VETRRKKVE

-774 EDYQKKLTEEKNL
+774 EDYQKMLVEKKNL
-787 TENSR
+787 TEASR

-805 QIVALEKFDAEEI
+805 QVQALEKFDAEEI
-818 KKEVEHKEKL
+818 KKEIEHKEKL

-835 VKKGTDQEF
+835 VKEGTDQEF

-850 LANQQTIAEQ
+850 LANQQAIAEQ
-860 EALLAYDNEIEKQE
+860 EAILAYENETEKQE
-874 ALKAIREKYA
+874 ALKAIRERYA
-884 NENTAL
+884 NERTVL
-890 DEEQAQVKLTR
+890 DEEQAQLKLDR
-901 QKTVLENEIAELEYA
+901 QKQELENEIAELEYA

-930 DEQHYQ
+930 DEEHYQ
-936 EWRQKGLEEMDSHQ
+936 EWRQRGLEEMDEHQ
-950 SEILLKQEEAAAAEL
+950 AELLTKQEEAAAAEL
-965 TALQERGQLSTQT
+965 EALIARGQLATQT
-978 TEEYEAEVVAAK
+978 TEEYEAEVLAAK
-990 QRSADAQKATNDAI
+990 QKSAEAQKNTNDAI
-1004 VKNEQ
+1004 IKNEQ
-1009 TKAQALKTIT
+1009 AKAQAMKTIT

-1029 GESNETFAKMS
+1029 GESNSAFAKMS
-1040 KVITLAQISIDTG
+1040 KIITLAQIAIDTG

-1082 LANIATAIS
+1082 LANVATAIS
-1091 TVKSAKFATGGKV
+1091 TVKSAKFAEGGKV

-1115 PAMLSNGEYV
+1115 PAMLSNGEFV
-1125 MTAEATRRFE
+1125 MTAAATRMFE
-1135 PLLDYMNRSKGEYP
+1135 PLLM
-1149 VANTMNAVKLGASD
+1149 
-1163 IISLKSRSER
+1163 
-1173 EYFVQE
+1173 
-1179 VLKHIAIIEMHR
+1179 
-1191 THSETTRLDNIYEKA
+1191 
-1206 NHLLDIYSARKES
+1206 
-1219 LSLDLFS
+1219 
-1226 SIVESNVQKLTSSIS
+1226 
-1241 KVKETDE
+1241 
-1248 IKKILLSEIN
+1248 
-1258 DLKIEKSSEINSEK
+1258 
-1272 PNSIITALTKYVN
+1272 
-1285 TENNFKENFEEFV
+1285 
-1298 NLVSTLKAFSITER
+1298 
-1312 SLNTHHYDSLTP
+1312 
-1324 IETIGM
+1324 
-1330 NNDQASEGI
+1330 
-1339 GPKSEASTP
+1339 
-1348 VSPVF
+1348 
-1353 LSSGG
+1353 
-1358 LVIGKCS
+1358 
-1365 PTSDSIPAMLSNGEF
+1365 
-1380 VVNSRATRIFEPLL
+1380 
-1394 ITMNNIG
+1394 TMNNIG

-1408 LNSSQSITNAELLTD
+1408 LNSSQTINQAEMLTD
-1423 SFESAAK
+1423 SFESAAR

-1437 VVEINEAQ
+1437 VVEITEAQ
-1445 DRVEII
+1445 DRVEMI

>member
-1 MANDVTTRILQIQ
+1 MADDVTTKILQIQ

-22 KIAEYQALI
+22 QIAEWQAKI
-31 DEVRKL
+31 DAVRKQ
-37 QKGLKAD
+37 QKGLKED

-54 YQRSVQAGNL
+54 YQRSIQAGNL

-69 KEAMNTVSK
+69 KDAMNTVSK
-78 AVRNQLKS
+78 AVKNQLKS

-110 LSRAERESSKGDEL
+110 LSRAERESAKGDEL

-145 YRNVGNYKSALLGV
+145 YRNVGNYKSALLGA

-164 SLCDALAKEAK
+164 SLCDALAKECK
-175 SAEEAE
+175 TAEEAE
-181 KANEILKKAIAAID
+181 KANEVLKKAVAAID

-202 ESIALLS
+202 ESIALLT

-223 DNLADAQKKQQEQ
+223 DNVAAAQKKQQEQ

-258 NNLSKNSAGSVIEG
+258 NNLSKNSAGSVMEG
-272 ITIKAK
+272 LNVKAK
-278 ALWATLTG
+278 ALWSTLTG
-286 LLSNPLV
+286 LLANPMV

-320 RLTQQLTGLSGDEM
+320 RLTSQLTGLSGDEM

-345 DTFGADFQDVLESAN
+345 DTFGVDFQEVLESAN
-360 TLSRQF
+360 TLSQQF
-366 GISVQEALQYV
+366 GISVQEALGYV

-479 STKLNEMADN
+479 SAKLNEMADN

-510 QYLRTLKDIETNL
+510 QYLRTLKDIETDL

-531 DMAKVQEEQMNSQIE
+531 DLARVQEEQMNSQIE
-546 LDNTLAAL
+546 LDNTLASL

-593 LYNKSIVVRAG
+593 LYNNSMVVRAG

-622 CKLLVDEIMALGKII
+622 CIMLVDEIMGLGKII

-644 WDDVKAGWEQFRK
+644 WDDVKAGWNQFRQ
-657 ASSKAVQNIVNDT
+657 ASVKAVKNVVNDT
-670 VDAYKEAWSEVKDG
+670 VDAYQEAWSEIKDG
-684 ELEHVKLDLA
+684 QIEHVKLD
-694 TVTDGDSSASGQST
+694 VNSVV
-708 GDNTRRTGNTGS
+708 NTGADGAGAGGS
-720 KKDKNKKTGKDPAA
+720 GGGGGKGKNPGKTKTKGGKGGGKGKDTAA
-734 EAAKAEAQLLRKAE
+734 EAAKEEAQLLRKAE
-748 DELMKITMES
+748 DELLKITMES
-758 IETRRKMVE
+758 VETRRKKVE

-774 EDYQKKLTEEKNL
+774 EDYQKMLVEKKNL
-787 TENSR
+787 TEASR

-805 QIVALEKFDAEEI
+805 QIEALAKFDAEEI
-818 KKEVEHKEKL
+818 KKEIEHKEKL

-835 VKKGTDQEF
+835 VKEGTDQEF

-850 LANQQTIAEQ
+850 LDNQQAIAEQ
-860 EALLAYDNEIEKQE
+860 EAILAYENETEKQE
-874 ALKAIREKYA
+874 ALKAIREKYD
-884 NENTAL
+884 NERTAL
-890 DEEQAQVKLTR
+890 DEEQAQLKIER
-901 QKTVLENEIAELEYA
+901 QKQELENEIAELEYA

-930 DEQHYQ
+930 DEEHYQ
-936 EWRQKGLEEMDSHQ
+936 EWRQRGLEEMDEHQ
-950 SEILLKQEEAAAAEL
+950 AELLTKQEEAAAAEL
-965 TALQERGQLSTQT
+965 EALIARGQLATQT
-978 TEEYEAEVVAAK
+978 TEEYEAEILAAK
-990 QRSADAQKATNDAI
+990 QKSADAQKKTNDVI

-1009 TKAQALKTIT
+1009 AKAQAMKAVTSSLT
-1019 GGLTQLLDTL
+1019 GLLDTL
-1029 GESNETFAKMS
+1029 GESNSAFAKMS
-1040 KVITLAQISIDTG
+1040 KIITLAQIAIDTG

-1061 SASSMPFPANL
+1061 SASSMPFPANI
-1072 AAIATTVATI
+1072 AAIATTVATV

-1115 PAMLSNGEYV
+1115 PAMLSNGEFV
-1125 MTAEATRRFE
+1125 MTAAATKMFE
-1135 PLLDYMNRSKGEYP
+1135 PLLM
-1149 VANTMNAVKLGASD
+1149 
-1163 IISLKSRSER
+1163 
-1173 EYFVQE
+1173 
-1179 VLKHIAIIEMHR
+1179 
-1191 THSETTRLDNIYEKA
+1191 
-1206 NHLLDIYSARKES
+1206 
-1219 LSLDLFS
+1219 
-1226 SIVESNVQKLTSSIS
+1226 
-1241 KVKETDE
+1241 
-1248 IKKILLSEIN
+1248 
-1258 DLKIEKSSEINSEK
+1258 
-1272 PNSIITALTKYVN
+1272 
-1285 TENNFKENFEEFV
+1285 
-1298 NLVSTLKAFSITER
+1298 
-1312 SLNTHHYDSLTP
+1312 
-1324 IETIGM
+1324 
-1330 NNDQASEGI
+1330 
-1339 GPKSEASTP
+1339 
-1348 VSPVF
+1348 
-1353 LSSGG
+1353 
-1358 LVIGKCS
+1358 
-1365 PTSDSIPAMLSNGEF
+1365 
-1380 VVNSRATRIFEPLL
+1380 
-1394 ITMNNIG
+1394 TMNNIG

-1408 LNSSQSITNAELLTD
+1408 LNSSQSINQAEMLTD
-1423 SFESAAK
+1423 SFESAAR

-1437 VVEINEAQ
+1437 VVEITEAQ
-1445 DRVEII
+1445 DRVEMI

>member
-1 MANDVTTRILQIQ
+1 MASDDVTTKILQIQ

-22 KIAEYQALI
+22 QIAEWQAKI
-31 DEVRKL
+31 DAVRKQ
-37 QKGLKAD
+37 QKGLKED
-44 LKEGRISQEE
+44 LKDGRISQEE
-54 YQRSVQAGNL
+54 YQRSIQAGNL

-69 KEAMNTVSK
+69 KDAMNTVSK
-78 AVRNQLKS
+78 AVKNQLKS

-110 LSRAERESSKGDEL
+110 LSRAERESAKGDEL

-145 YRNVGNYKSALLGV
+145 YRNVGNYKSALLGA

-164 SLCDALAKEAK
+164 SLCDALAKECK
-175 SAEEAE
+175 TAEEAE
-181 KANEILKKAIAAID
+181 KANEVLKKAVAAID

-202 ESIALLS
+202 ESIALLT
-209 KKIEENDKIIQEHA
+209 KKIEENEKVIKEHA
-223 DNLADAQKKQQEQ
+223 DSVAESQSR
-236 SEGLLDT
+236 SEGLVDT
-243 MSDLTGV
+243 LSDLTGV

-258 NNLSKNSAGSVIEG
+258 NSLSKNSAGSVMEG
-272 ITIKAK
+272 LTVKAK

-286 LLSNPLV
+286 LLANPVV

-320 RLTQQLTGLSGDEM
+320 RLTSQLTGLSGDEM

-345 DTFGADFQDVLESAN
+345 DTFGVDFQEVLESAN
-360 TLSRQF
+360 TLSQQF
-366 GISVQEALQYV
+366 GISVQEALGYV

-441 EMSTATAEALD
+441 EMSTATSEALD
-452 GIGISSA
+452 GIGISSV

-479 STKLNEMADN
+479 SAKLNEMADN

-510 QYLRTLKDIETNL
+510 QYLRTLKDIETDL

-531 DMAKVQEEQMNSQIE
+531 DLARVQEEQMNSQIE
-546 LDNTLAAL
+546 LDNTLASL

-593 LYNKSIVVRAG
+593 LYNNSMVVRAG

-622 CKLLVDEIMALGKII
+622 CIMLVDEIMGLGKII

-644 WDDVKAGWEQFRK
+644 WDDVKAGWNQFRQ
-657 ASSKAVQNIVNDT
+657 ASVKAVKNVVNDT
-670 VDAYKEAWSEVKDG
+670 VDAYQEAWSEIKDG
-684 ELEHVKLDLA
+684 QIEHVKLD
-694 TVTDGDSSASGQST
+694 VNSVV
-708 GDNTRRTGNTGS
+708 NTGADGAGAGGS
-720 KKDKNKKTGKDPAA
+720 GGGRGKGKNPGKTKTKGGKGGGKGKDTAA
-734 EAAKAEAQLLRKAE
+734 EAAKEEAQLLRKAE
-748 DELMKITMES
+748 DELLKITMES
-758 IETRRKMVE
+758 VETRRKKVE
-767 LSYKRQI
+767 LFYKRQI
-774 EDYQKKLTEEKNL
+774 EDYQKMLVEKKNL
-787 TENSR
+787 TEASR

-805 QIVALEKFDAEEI
+805 QVQALEKFDAEEI
-818 KKEVEHKEKL
+818 KKEIEHKEKL

-835 VKKGTDQEF
+835 VKEGTDQEF

-850 LANQQTIAEQ
+850 LANQQAIAEQ
-860 EALLAYDNEIEKQE
+860 EAILAYENETEKQE
-874 ALKAIREKYA
+874 ALKAIREKYD
-884 NENTAL
+884 NERTAL
-890 DEEQAQVKLTR
+890 DEEQAQLKIER
-901 QKTVLENEIAELEYA
+901 QKQELENEIAELEYA

-930 DEQHYQ
+930 DEEHYQ
-936 EWRQKGLEEMDSHQ
+936 EWRQRGLEEMDEHQ
-950 SEILLKQEEAAAAEL
+950 AELLTKQEEAAAAEL
-965 TALQERGQLSTQT
+965 EALIARGQLATQT
-978 TEEYEAEVVAAK
+978 TEEYEAEVLAAK
-990 QRSADAQKATNDAI
+990 QKSAEAQKNTNDAI
-1004 VKNEQ
+1004 IKNEQ
-1009 TKAQALKTIT
+1009 AKAQAMKTIT

-1029 GESNETFAKMS
+1029 GESNSAFAKMS
-1040 KVITLAQISIDTG
+1040 KIITLAQIAIDTG

-1082 LANIATAIS
+1082 LANVATAIS
-1091 TVKSAKFATGGKV
+1091 TVKSAKFAEGGKV

-1115 PAMLSNGEYV
+1115 PAMLSNGEFV
-1125 MTAEATRRFE
+1125 MTAAATKMFE
-1135 PLLDYMNRSKGEYP
+1135 PLLM
-1149 VANTMNAVKLGASD
+1149 
-1163 IISLKSRSER
+1163 
-1173 EYFVQE
+1173 
-1179 VLKHIAIIEMHR
+1179 
-1191 THSETTRLDNIYEKA
+1191 
-1206 NHLLDIYSARKES
+1206 
-1219 LSLDLFS
+1219 
-1226 SIVESNVQKLTSSIS
+1226 
-1241 KVKETDE
+1241 
-1248 IKKILLSEIN
+1248 
-1258 DLKIEKSSEINSEK
+1258 
-1272 PNSIITALTKYVN
+1272 
-1285 TENNFKENFEEFV
+1285 
-1298 NLVSTLKAFSITER
+1298 
-1312 SLNTHHYDSLTP
+1312 
-1324 IETIGM
+1324 
-1330 NNDQASEGI
+1330 
-1339 GPKSEASTP
+1339 
-1348 VSPVF
+1348 
-1353 LSSGG
+1353 
-1358 LVIGKCS
+1358 
-1365 PTSDSIPAMLSNGEF
+1365 
-1380 VVNSRATRIFEPLL
+1380 
-1394 ITMNNIG
+1394 TMNNIG

-1408 LNSSQSITNAELLTD
+1408 LNSSQSINQAEMLTD
-1423 SFESAAK
+1423 SFESAAR

-1437 VVEINEAQ
+1437 VVEITEAQ
-1445 DRVEII
+1445 DRVEMI

>member
-1 MANDVTTRILQIQ
+1 MADDVTTKILQIQ

-22 KIAEYQALI
+22 KIAEYQAQI
-31 DEVRKL
+31 DQVRKQ
-37 QKGLKAD
+37 QKGLKED

-54 YQRSVQAGNL
+54 YQRSIQAGNL

-69 KEAMNTVSK
+69 KDAMNTVSK
-78 AVRNQLKS
+78 AVKNQLKS

-110 LSRAERESSKGDEL
+110 LSRAERESAKGDEL

-145 YRNVGNYKSALLGV
+145 YRNVGNYKSALLGA

-164 SLCDALAKEAK
+164 SLCDALAKECK
-175 SAEEAE
+175 TAEEAE
-181 KANEILKKAIAAID
+181 KANEVLKKAVAAID

-202 ESIALLS
+202 ESIALLT
-209 KKIEENDKIIQEHA
+209 KKIDENEKVIKEHA
-223 DNLADAQKKQQEQ
+223 DSVAESQSR
-236 SEGLLDT
+236 SEGLVDT
-243 MSDLTGV
+243 LSDLTGV

-258 NNLSKNSAGSVIEG
+258 NSLSKNSAGSVIEG
-272 ITIKAK
+272 LTVKAK

-286 LLSNPLV
+286 LLANPVV

-320 RLTQQLTGLSGDEM
+320 RLTSQLTGLSGDEM

-345 DTFGADFQDVLESAN
+345 DTFGVDFQEVLESAN
-360 TLSRQF
+360 TLSQQF
-366 GISVQEALQYV
+366 GISVQEALGYV

-479 STKLNEMADN
+479 SAKLNEMADN

-510 QYLRTLKDIETNL
+510 QYLRTLKDIETDL

-531 DMAKVQEEQMNSQIE
+531 DLARVQEEQMNSQIE
-546 LDNTLAAL
+546 LDNTLASL

-593 LYNKSIVVRAG
+593 LYNNSMVVRAG

-622 CKLLVDEIMALGKII
+622 CIMLVDEIMGLGKII

-644 WDDVKAGWEQFRK
+644 WDDVKAGWDQFRK
-657 ASSKAVQNIVNDT
+657 ASVKAVKNVVNDT
-670 VDAYKEAWSEVKDG
+670 VDAYQEAWSEIKDG
-684 ELEHVKLDLA
+684 QIEHVKLDVNSVA
-694 TVTDGDSSASGQST
+694 
-708 GDNTRRTGNTGS
+708 NTGADGAAAGGSGGGGGKGKNPGKTKTKGS
-720 KKDKNKKTGKDPAA
+720 KSGKSGKDSAA
-734 EAAKAEAQLLRKAE
+734 EAAKEEAQLLRKAE
-748 DELMKITMES
+748 DELLKITMES
-758 IETRRKMVE
+758 VESRRKKVE

-774 EDYQKKLTEEKNL
+774 EDYQKMLVEKKNL
-787 TENSR
+787 TEASR

-805 QIVALEKFDAEEI
+805 QIEALAKFDAEEI
-818 KKEVEHKEKL
+818 KKEIEHKEKL

-835 VKKGTDQEF
+835 VKEGTDQEF

-850 LANQQTIAEQ
+850 LANQQAIAEQ
-860 EALLAYDNEIEKQE
+860 EAILAYENETEKQE
-874 ALKAIREKYA
+874 ALKAIRERYA
-884 NENTAL
+884 NERTAL
-890 DEEQAQVKLTR
+890 DEEQAQLKLDR
-901 QKTVLENEIAELEYA
+901 QKQELENEITELEYA

-930 DEQHYQ
+930 DEEHYQ
-936 EWRQKGLEEMDSHQ
+936 EWRQRGLEEMDEHQ
-950 SEILLKQEEAAAAEL
+950 AELLTKQEEAAAAEL
-965 TALQERGQLSTQT
+965 EALIARGQLSTQT
-978 TEEYEAEVVAAK
+978 TEEFEAEVIAAK
-990 QRSADAQKATNDAI
+990 QKSAEAQKKTNDVI
-1004 VKNEQ
+1004 IKNEQ
-1009 TKAQALKTIT
+1009 AKAQAMKAIT

-1029 GESNETFAKMS
+1029 GESNSAFAKMS
-1040 KVITLAQISIDTG
+1040 KIITLAQIAIDTG

-1082 LANIATAIS
+1082 LANVATAIS

-1115 PAMLSNGEYV
+1115 PAMLSNGEFV
-1125 MTAEATRRFE
+1125 MTAAATRMFE
-1135 PLLDYMNRSKGEYP
+1135 PLLM
-1149 VANTMNAVKLGASD
+1149 
-1163 IISLKSRSER
+1163 
-1173 EYFVQE
+1173 
-1179 VLKHIAIIEMHR
+1179 
-1191 THSETTRLDNIYEKA
+1191 
-1206 NHLLDIYSARKES
+1206 
-1219 LSLDLFS
+1219 
-1226 SIVESNVQKLTSSIS
+1226 
-1241 KVKETDE
+1241 
-1248 IKKILLSEIN
+1248 
-1258 DLKIEKSSEINSEK
+1258 
-1272 PNSIITALTKYVN
+1272 
-1285 TENNFKENFEEFV
+1285 
-1298 NLVSTLKAFSITER
+1298 
-1312 SLNTHHYDSLTP
+1312 
-1324 IETIGM
+1324 
-1330 NNDQASEGI
+1330 
-1339 GPKSEASTP
+1339 
-1348 VSPVF
+1348 
-1353 LSSGG
+1353 
-1358 LVIGKCS
+1358 
-1365 PTSDSIPAMLSNGEF
+1365 
-1380 VVNSRATRIFEPLL
+1380 
-1394 ITMNNIG
+1394 TMNNIG

-1408 LNSSQSITNAELLTD
+1408 LNSSQTINQAEMLTD
-1423 SFESAAK
+1423 SFESAAR

-1437 VVEINEAQ
+1437 VVEITEAQ
-1445 DRVEII
+1445 DRVEMI

>member
-1 MANDVTTRILQIQ
+1 MADDVTTKILQIQ

-22 KIAEYQALI
+22 QIAEWQAKI
-31 DEVRKL
+31 DAVRKQ
-37 QKGLKAD
+37 QKSLKED

-54 YQRSVQAGNL
+54 YQRSIQAGNL

-69 KEAMNTVSK
+69 KDAMNTVSK
-78 AVRNQLKS
+78 AVKNQLKS

-110 LSRAERESSKGDEL
+110 LSRAERESAKGDEL

-145 YRNVGNYKSALLGV
+145 YRNVGNYKSALLGA
-159 GVSTS
+159 GVSTT
-164 SLCDALAKEAK
+164 SLCDALSKEAK

-181 KANEILKKAIAAID
+181 KANEVLKKAVAAID

-202 ESIALLS
+202 ESIALLT

-223 DNLADAQKKQQEQ
+223 DNVAAAQKKQQEQ

-258 NNLSKNSAGSVIEG
+258 NNLSKNSAGSVMEG
-272 ITIKAK
+272 LNVKAK
-278 ALWATLTG
+278 ALWSTLTG
-286 LLSNPLV
+286 LLANPMV

-320 RLTQQLTGLSGDEM
+320 RLTSQLTGLSGDEM

-345 DTFGADFQDVLESAN
+345 DTFGVDFQEVLESAN
-360 TLSRQF
+360 TLSQQF
-366 GISVQEALQYV
+366 GISVQEALGYV

-441 EMSTATAEALD
+441 EMSTATSEALD

-479 STKLNEMADN
+479 SAKLNEMADN

-510 QYLRTLKDIETNL
+510 QYLRTLKDIETDL

-531 DMAKVQEEQMNSQIE
+531 DLARVQEEQMNSQIE
-546 LDNTLAAL
+546 LDNTLASL

-593 LYNKSIVVRAG
+593 LYNNSMVVRAG

-622 CKLLVDEIMALGKII
+622 CIMLVDEIMGLGKII

-644 WDDVKAGWEQFRK
+644 WDDVKAGWNQFRQ
-657 ASSKAVQNIVNDT
+657 ASVKAVKNVVNDT
-670 VDAYKEAWSEVKDG
+670 VDAYQEAWSEIKDG
-684 ELEHVKLDLA
+684 QIEHVKLD
-694 TVTDGDSSASGQST
+694 VNSVV
-708 GDNTRRTGNTGS
+708 NTGADGAGAGGS
-720 KKDKNKKTGKDPAA
+720 GGGGGKGKNPGKTKTKGGKGGGKGKDTAA
-734 EAAKAEAQLLRKAE
+734 EAAKEEAQLLRKAE
-748 DELMKITMES
+748 DELLKITMES
-758 IETRRKMVE
+758 VETRRKKVE

-774 EDYQKKLTEEKNL
+774 EDYQKMLVEKKNL
-787 TENSR
+787 TEASR

-805 QIVALEKFDAEEI
+805 QTQALAKFDAEEI
-818 KKEVEHKEKL
+818 KKEIEHKEKL

-835 VKKGTDQEF
+835 VKEGTDQEF

-850 LANQQTIAEQ
+850 LDNQQAIAEQ
-860 EALLAYDNEIEKQE
+860 EAILAYENETEKQE
-874 ALKAIREKYA
+874 ALKAIREKYD
-884 NENTAL
+884 NERTAL
-890 DEEQAQVKLTR
+890 DEEQAQLKIER
-901 QKTVLENEIAELEYA
+901 QKQELENEIAELEYA

-930 DEQHYQ
+930 DEEHYQ
-936 EWRQKGLEEMDSHQ
+936 EWRQRGLEEMDEHQ
-950 SEILLKQEEAAAAEL
+950 AELLTKQEEAAAAEL
-965 TALQERGQLSTQT
+965 EALIARGQLATQT
-978 TEEYEAEVVAAK
+978 TEEYEAEILAAK
-990 QRSADAQKATNDAI
+990 QKSADAQKKTNDVI

-1009 TKAQALKTIT
+1009 AKAQAMKAVTSSLT
-1019 GGLTQLLDTL
+1019 GLLDTL
-1029 GESNETFAKMS
+1029 GESNSAFAKMS
-1040 KVITLAQISIDTG
+1040 KIITLAQIAIDTG

-1061 SASSMPFPANL
+1061 SASSMPFPANI
-1072 AAIATTVATI
+1072 AAIATTVATV

-1115 PAMLSNGEYV
+1115 PAMLSNGEFV
-1125 MTAEATRRFE
+1125 MTAAATKMFE
-1135 PLLDYMNRSKGEYP
+1135 PLLM
-1149 VANTMNAVKLGASD
+1149 
-1163 IISLKSRSER
+1163 
-1173 EYFVQE
+1173 
-1179 VLKHIAIIEMHR
+1179 
-1191 THSETTRLDNIYEKA
+1191 
-1206 NHLLDIYSARKES
+1206 
-1219 LSLDLFS
+1219 
-1226 SIVESNVQKLTSSIS
+1226 
-1241 KVKETDE
+1241 
-1248 IKKILLSEIN
+1248 
-1258 DLKIEKSSEINSEK
+1258 
-1272 PNSIITALTKYVN
+1272 
-1285 TENNFKENFEEFV
+1285 
-1298 NLVSTLKAFSITER
+1298 
-1312 SLNTHHYDSLTP
+1312 
-1324 IETIGM
+1324 
-1330 NNDQASEGI
+1330 
-1339 GPKSEASTP
+1339 
-1348 VSPVF
+1348 
-1353 LSSGG
+1353 
-1358 LVIGKCS
+1358 
-1365 PTSDSIPAMLSNGEF
+1365 
-1380 VVNSRATRIFEPLL
+1380 
-1394 ITMNNIG
+1394 TMNNIG

-1408 LNSSQSITNAELLTD
+1408 LNSSQSINQAEMLTD
-1423 SFESAAK
+1423 SFESAAR

-1437 VVEINEAQ
+1437 VVEITEAQ
-1445 DRVEII
+1445 DRVEMI

>member
-1 MANDVTTRILQIQ
+1 MADDVTTKILQIQ

-22 KIAEYQALI
+22 QIAEWQAKI
-31 DEVRKL
+31 DAVRKQ
-37 QKGLKAD
+37 QKGLKED

-54 YQRSVQAGNL
+54 YQRSIQAGNL

-69 KEAMNTVSK
+69 KDAMNTVSK
-78 AVRNQLKS
+78 AVKNQLKS

-110 LSRAERESSKGDEL
+110 LSRAERESAKGDEL

-145 YRNVGNYKSALLGV
+145 YRNVGNYKSALLGA
-159 GVSTS
+159 GVSTT
-164 SLCDALAKEAK
+164 SLCDALSKEAK

-181 KANEILKKAIAAID
+181 KANEVLKKAVAAID

-202 ESIALLS
+202 ESIALLT

-223 DNLADAQKKQQEQ
+223 DNVAAAQKKQQEQ

-258 NNLSKNSAGSVIEG
+258 NNLSKNSAGSVMEG
-272 ITIKAK
+272 LNVKAK
-278 ALWATLTG
+278 ALWSTLTG
-286 LLSNPLV
+286 LLANPMV

-320 RLTQQLTGLSGDEM
+320 RLTSQLTGLSGDEM

-345 DTFGADFQDVLESAN
+345 DTFGVDFQEVLESAN
-360 TLSRQF
+360 TLSQQF
-366 GISVQEALQYV
+366 GISVQEALGYV

-479 STKLNEMADN
+479 SAKLNEMADN

-510 QYLRTLKDIETNL
+510 QYLRTLKDIETDL

-531 DMAKVQEEQMNSQIE
+531 DLARVQEEQMNSQIE
-546 LDNTLAAL
+546 LDNTLASL

-593 LYNKSIVVRAG
+593 LYNNSMVVRAG

-622 CKLLVDEIMALGKII
+622 CTMLVDEIMGLGKII

-644 WDDVKAGWEQFRK
+644 WDDVKAGWNQFRQ
-657 ASSKAVQNIVNDT
+657 ASVKAVKNVVNDT
-670 VDAYKEAWSEVKDG
+670 VDAYQEAWSEIKDG
-684 ELEHVKLDLA
+684 QIEHVKLD
-694 TVTDGDSSASGQST
+694 VNSVV
-708 GDNTRRTGNTGS
+708 NTGADGAGAGGS
-720 KKDKNKKTGKDPAA
+720 GGGGGKGKNPGKTKTKGGKGGGKGKDTAA
-734 EAAKAEAQLLRKAE
+734 EAAKEEAQLLRKAE
-748 DELMKITMES
+748 DELLKITMES
-758 IETRRKMVE
+758 VETRRKKVE

-774 EDYQKKLTEEKNL
+774 EDYQKMLVEKKNL
-787 TENSR
+787 TEASR

-805 QIVALEKFDAEEI
+805 QTQALAKFDAEEI
-818 KKEVEHKEKL
+818 KKEIEHKEKL

-835 VKKGTDQEF
+835 VKEGTDQEF

-850 LANQQTIAEQ
+850 LDNQQAIAEQ
-860 EALLAYDNEIEKQE
+860 EAILAYENETEKQE
-874 ALKAIREKYA
+874 ALKAIREKYD
-884 NENTAL
+884 NERTAL
-890 DEEQAQVKLTR
+890 DEEQAQLKIER
-901 QKTVLENEIAELEYA
+901 QKQELENEIAELEYA

-930 DEQHYQ
+930 DEEHYQ
-936 EWRQKGLEEMDSHQ
+936 EWRQRGLEEMDEHQ
-950 SEILLKQEEAAAAEL
+950 AELLTKQEEAAAAEL
-965 TALQERGQLSTQT
+965 EALIARGQLATQT
-978 TEEYEAEVVAAK
+978 TEEYEAEVIAAK
-990 QRSADAQKATNDAI
+990 KKSAEAQKKTNDVI
-1004 VKNEQ
+1004 IKNEQ
-1009 TKAQALKTIT
+1009 AKAQAMKAVTSSLT
-1019 GGLTQLLDTL
+1019 GLLDTL
-1029 GESNETFAKMS
+1029 GESNSAFAKMS
-1040 KVITLAQISIDTG
+1040 KIITLAQIAIDTG

-1061 SASSMPFPANL
+1061 SASSMPFPANI
-1072 AAIATTVATI
+1072 AAIATTVATV

-1115 PAMLSNGEYV
+1115 PAMLSNGEFV
-1125 MTAEATRRFE
+1125 MTAAATKMFE
-1135 PLLDYMNRSKGEYP
+1135 PLLM
-1149 VANTMNAVKLGASD
+1149 
-1163 IISLKSRSER
+1163 
-1173 EYFVQE
+1173 
-1179 VLKHIAIIEMHR
+1179 
-1191 THSETTRLDNIYEKA
+1191 
-1206 NHLLDIYSARKES
+1206 
-1219 LSLDLFS
+1219 
-1226 SIVESNVQKLTSSIS
+1226 
-1241 KVKETDE
+1241 
-1248 IKKILLSEIN
+1248 
-1258 DLKIEKSSEINSEK
+1258 
-1272 PNSIITALTKYVN
+1272 
-1285 TENNFKENFEEFV
+1285 
-1298 NLVSTLKAFSITER
+1298 
-1312 SLNTHHYDSLTP
+1312 
-1324 IETIGM
+1324 
-1330 NNDQASEGI
+1330 
-1339 GPKSEASTP
+1339 
-1348 VSPVF
+1348 
-1353 LSSGG
+1353 
-1358 LVIGKCS
+1358 
-1365 PTSDSIPAMLSNGEF
+1365 
-1380 VVNSRATRIFEPLL
+1380 
-1394 ITMNNIG
+1394 TMNNIG

-1408 LNSSQSITNAELLTD
+1408 LNSSQSINQAEMLTD
-1423 SFESAAK
+1423 SFESAAR

-1437 VVEINEAQ
+1437 VVEITEAQ
-1445 DRVEII
+1445 DRVEMI

>member
-1 MANDVTTRILQIQ
+1 MADDVTTKILQIQ

-22 KIAEYQALI
+22 KIAEYQAQI
-31 DEVRKL
+31 DQVRKQ
-37 QKGLKAD
+37 QKGLKED
-44 LKEGRISQEE
+44 LKDGRISQEE
-54 YQRSVQAGNL
+54 YQRSIQAGNL

-69 KEAMNTVSK
+69 KDAMNTVSK
-78 AVRNQLKS
+78 AVKNQLKS

-110 LSRAERESSKGDEL
+110 LSRAERESAKGDEL

-145 YRNVGNYKSALLGV
+145 YRNVGNYKSALLGA
-159 GVSTS
+159 GVSTT
-164 SLCDALAKEAK
+164 SLCDALSKEAK

-181 KANEILKKAIAAID
+181 KANEVLKKAVAAID

-202 ESIALLS
+202 ESIALLT

-223 DNLADAQKKQQEQ
+223 DNVAAAQKKQQEQ

-258 NNLSKNSAGSVIEG
+258 NNLSKNSAGSVMEG
-272 ITIKAK
+272 LNVKAK
-278 ALWATLTG
+278 ALWSTLTG
-286 LLSNPLV
+286 LLANPVV

-320 RLTQQLTGLSGDEM
+320 RLTSQLTGLSGDEM

-345 DTFGADFQDVLESAN
+345 DTFGVDFQEVLESAN
-360 TLSRQF
+360 TLSQQF
-366 GISVQEALQYV
+366 GISVQEALGYV

-441 EMSTATAEALD
+441 EMSTATSEALD

-479 STKLNEMADN
+479 SAKLNEMADN

-510 QYLRTLKDIETNL
+510 QYLRTLKDIETDL

-531 DMAKVQEEQMNSQIE
+531 DLARVQEEQMNSQIE
-546 LDNTLAAL
+546 LDNTLASL

-593 LYNKSIVVRAG
+593 LYNNSMVVRAG

-622 CKLLVDEIMALGKII
+622 CIMLVDEIMGLGKII

-644 WDDVKAGWEQFRK
+644 WDDVKAGWDQFRK
-657 ASSKAVQNIVNDT
+657 ASVKAVKNVVNDT
-670 VDAYKEAWSEVKDG
+670 VDAYQEAWSEIKDG
-684 ELEHVKLDLA
+684 QIEHVKLDVNSVA
-694 TVTDGDSSASGQST
+694 
-708 GDNTRRTGNTGS
+708 NTGADGAAAGGSGGGGGKGKNPGKTKTKGS
-720 KKDKNKKTGKDPAA
+720 KSGKSGKDSAA
-734 EAAKAEAQLLRKAE
+734 EAAKEEAQLLRKAE
-748 DELMKITMES
+748 DELLKITMES
-758 IETRRKMVE
+758 VESRRKKVE

-774 EDYQKKLTEEKNL
+774 EDYQKMLVEKKNL
-787 TENSR
+787 TEASR

-805 QIVALEKFDAEEI
+805 QIEALAKFDAEEI
-818 KKEVEHKEKL
+818 KKEIEHKEKL

-835 VKKGTDQEF
+835 VKEGTDQEF

-850 LANQQTIAEQ
+850 LANQQAIAEQ
-860 EALLAYDNEIEKQE
+860 EAILAYENETEKQE
-874 ALKAIREKYA
+874 ALKAIRERYA
-884 NENTAL
+884 NERTAL
-890 DEEQAQVKLTR
+890 DEEQAQLKLDR
-901 QKTVLENEIAELEYA
+901 QKQELENEIAELEYA

-930 DEQHYQ
+930 DEEHYQ
-936 EWRQKGLEEMDSHQ
+936 EWRQRGLEEMDEHQ
-950 SEILLKQEEAAAAEL
+950 AELLTKQEEAAAAEL
-965 TALQERGQLSTQT
+965 EALIARGQLSTQT
-978 TEEYEAEVVAAK
+978 TEEFEAEVIAAK
-990 QRSADAQKATNDAI
+990 QKSAEAQKKTNDVI
-1004 VKNEQ
+1004 IKNEQ
-1009 TKAQALKTIT
+1009 AKAQAMKAIT
-1019 GGLTQLLDTL
+1019 GGLTQLLDAL
-1029 GESNETFAKMS
+1029 GESNSAFAKMS
-1040 KVITLAQISIDTG
+1040 KIITLAQIAIDTG

-1082 LANIATAIS
+1082 LANVATAIS

-1115 PAMLSNGEYV
+1115 PAMLSNGEFV
-1125 MTAEATRRFE
+1125 MTAAATRMFE
-1135 PLLDYMNRSKGEYP
+1135 PLLM
-1149 VANTMNAVKLGASD
+1149 
-1163 IISLKSRSER
+1163 
-1173 EYFVQE
+1173 
-1179 VLKHIAIIEMHR
+1179 
-1191 THSETTRLDNIYEKA
+1191 
-1206 NHLLDIYSARKES
+1206 
-1219 LSLDLFS
+1219 
-1226 SIVESNVQKLTSSIS
+1226 
-1241 KVKETDE
+1241 
-1248 IKKILLSEIN
+1248 
-1258 DLKIEKSSEINSEK
+1258 
-1272 PNSIITALTKYVN
+1272 
-1285 TENNFKENFEEFV
+1285 
-1298 NLVSTLKAFSITER
+1298 
-1312 SLNTHHYDSLTP
+1312 
-1324 IETIGM
+1324 
-1330 NNDQASEGI
+1330 
-1339 GPKSEASTP
+1339 
-1348 VSPVF
+1348 
-1353 LSSGG
+1353 
-1358 LVIGKCS
+1358 
-1365 PTSDSIPAMLSNGEF
+1365 
-1380 VVNSRATRIFEPLL
+1380 
-1394 ITMNNIG
+1394 TMNNIG

-1408 LNSSQSITNAELLTD
+1408 LNSSQTINQAEMLTD
-1423 SFESAAK
+1423 SFESAAR

-1437 VVEINEAQ
+1437 VVEITEAQ
-1445 DRVEII
+1445 DRVEMI
-1451 ENLDTY
+1451 ENLDIY